1 MLSKINQI
9 LVLLFTI
16 IFSSF
21 TFSQT
26 TCNDTSWN
34 KGVDF
39 NGDNQ
44 HLKQVSQNTG
54 VNAIRMVGQ
63 SQTVALGT
71 NANLGYTT
79 DVGAGRPW
87 ATTIMFKTDRN
98 GSNQHIWN
106 SGEGA
111 GSTDDNI
118 YLRLDANGWVYFGW
132 GRGSSNNEC
141 RFLGIPSSATGRWF
155 GVYIAHNGGR
165 FNSSNAT
172 AANLADAFDIR
183 VMTDSNGDNF
193 TTLGANQS
201 TSSNWI
207 STGNRMDRSVTGDFT
222 IGGRGSNRSFH
233 GQVASMVV
241 TTLKLNDPMPNDAEI
256 KAMITDPMGWLND
269 YKIGNIYGHYNSGGN
284 LTNFQ
289 LNTLDAAYATQVWLM
304 GDGTSDSYSNGI
316 RNQVHPTEQNY
327 GKLQLNNNMQNS
339 IQSVNISGFSEAAC
353 RATSAVFGTETT
365 STLNLESFTAPS
377 GGADGYAIYIND
389 SNSFTAPSN
398 GDEPTADLSWN
409 DSGQQPV
416 YFGTSAS
423 PDITVTDLDP
433 GTTYYF
439 QVYAYNDS
447 SGTETYETTGL
458 NASDDTT
465 ADTSPPSVPTVGPA
479 SATTVTGTAEAGSTV
494 TVTDSDGD
502 VIGTATADSDGNYS
516 VTLSSA
522 QSNGSTLSV
531 TATDASGNESEA
543 TTTRVVIGITYEGP
557 SSNQTG
563 TSITD
568 NGKYGWISIDETLSA
583 GQRFVMDNA
592 FFTDFFDEMPNAYEI
607 RIGLKGDN
615 WDNGDQSTKT
625 NSAITGE
632 VFKGD
637 LQLRISGSTQSKT
650 FQLFKPGTNYNTM
663 LVNTPA
669 SQDTT
674 CAFIEI
680 TSDGNNIRMG
690 FGKNGYQSVSQGDES
705 TVVYSDWSAYKAETG
720 DQGFGISSLDVVF
733 LVTDIFNFNEDFDGA
748 NVDWTGLTEVSSD
761 PTDGLAPIAP
771 AVSTAS
777 GSTVIGTAEF
787 GSTVTVTDSNG
798 DVIGT
803 ATADSDGNY
812 SVTLSP
818 AQSDGSTL
826 TVTATDA
833 SGNESEETTTYIP
846 ISGFT
851 HIAASASMAG
861 TDVLDDG
868 SAVSIDDTLSD
879 GQRIVFSADWIKTNV
894 WDNIPSEN
902 VSGSG
907 DAIYIGILKTGHNLN
922 SISDDDFAFAY
933 KFWNDSGTSDF
944 KVVTTVKNGGAAIN
958 STAVQGTWNRD
969 VVFFHDYSV
978 TGHFHGLYNAAAGT
992 GATIA
997 VPTVYSHYST
1007 QPTSEDVTIVIA
1019 STGPQ
1024 ASISTTGISEVDA
1037 SAPDAPIVSTA
1048 SADTVTG
1055 TAEAGSTVTVSD
1067 SDGDVIGTATAD
1079 SSGNY
1084 SVTLSPAQSDGS
1096 TLTVTATD
1104 ATGNESG
1111 ETTTTVDASAPD
1123 APIVSTASADTV
1135 TGTAEAGS
1143 TVTVTDSDGDVI
1155 GTATTDSSGNY
1166 SVTLSPAQ
1174 SDGSTLTVTAT
1185 DATGNE
1191 SGETTTTV
1199 DASAPDAPIVSTASA
1214 DTVTGTAEAASTVTV
1229 TDSNGDVI
1237 GTATAD
1243 SSGNYS
1249 VTLSSE
1255 QSNGSTLA
1263 VTATDATGNES
1274 GETTTTVDASAPD
1287 APIVSTASAD
1297 TVTGTAEAGSTVTV
1311 TDSNGDVI
1319 GTATADSSGN
1329 YSVTLS
1335 PAQSDGSTLTVTAT
1349 DASGNESGET
1359 TTTVDASAPDA
1370 PIVSTASADTVTGTA
1385 EAASTVTVTDSN
1397 GDVIG
1402 TATADSS
1409 GNYSVTLSPEQSNG
1423 STLAVTATD
1432 ASGNESDQ
1440 TTTTIVL
1447 GITLVGPSDNQT
1459 GTNLFDAGDHGWATL
1474 DESLSAGE
1482 RLTLT
1487 NAFLSSLVD
1496 AMPDNSY
1503 IIIGLKSST
1512 WSSTI
1517 TDDDILD
1524 NNYNGFKGKA
1534 YLKIDK
1540 YDSSNSGIVRMS
1552 LGANGTNSSFV
1563 DVGSGGAINS
1573 GYNAFIEISADGNN
1587 IRLGQGLLTANG
1599 GDDPVTT
1606 PYCDWSDISST
1617 NKAQTGDQDFG
1628 ITSLD
1633 VLIGGG
1639 GNSSDSIKTH
1649 GGMNT
1654 APVEWIIMSQVGVP
1668 STPCSA
1674 PTSQATSA
1682 VFGSETSTSLNLE
1695 SFTAPAGGA
1704 VGYAIYI
1711 NDSNSFT
1718 APLNGVEPTE
1728 DLSWNGSGQQPVYFG
1743 TSASPNITVTD
1754 LDPGTTYYFQVY
1766 AYNNSSGTEIYE
1778 TTGLN
1783 ASDDTAAQVVPGIT
1797 LEGPNANQS
1806 GTNLSDVDD
1815 WGWASLN
1822 DPLGAG
1828 ERVVFNN
1835 DFMLDIFSSMPDNYV
1850 VRIGLKDDSW
1860 DNSEGNGRDGFLGGT
1875 FLLIKRESVDYG
1887 SISLWANGLPS
1898 FTSVTLSSII
1908 SDTDKFSA
1916 FIELDALG
1924 DKINIGLNS
1933 TDFSDE
1939 LNVYSTAYCNWAED
1953 AKATTNNSVGYNIS
1967 TVDIMIRGAATV
1979 DNLAGFDTADVDW
1992 LEITQVAVPSPAP
2005 TAQATSAV
2013 FGTET
2018 STSLN
2023 LSSFTAPAG
2032 GADGY
2037 VIYVNDTNSF
2047 TAPTDGDEPTADLSW
2062 NGSGQQPVYFGTSV
2076 SPNITVTDLN
2086 PGTTYYYKVY
2096 AYKNCL
2102 ESETYEAIG
2111 LNATDT
2117 TAIGVLT
2124 ITGITGDNK
2133 VYDGTT
2139 AATATGTATLVGV
2152 ASGDDVFLG
2161 GSPVFTFA
2169 SANVGTGITINTT
2182 GLTISG
2188 TDSGNYSLSQPT
2200 LSGDITRRSITL
2212 TASNQE
2218 KNYGDVHDLGDT
2230 AFTTLDL
2237 DGDAIL
2243 PNGEVVTNVT
2253 VNSATGVDSSTTSDV
2268 ATYAD
2273 EIEISGPVA
2282 GIDGTGDGFL
2292 ESNYDITYVA
2302 GDLTVNRRAA
2312 QIIPSAQEKDYG
2324 DVHDLGDT
2332 AFTVVDRDGGAL
2344 PNGETVDTVT
2354 LVSEN
2359 GIDASTDANAV
2370 LYADNISV
2378 TPTSTNDPTITGS
2391 ANFNQENYTF
2401 SYDTGDLTVN
2411 RRAAQIIPSVQ
2422 EKDYGDVHDLG
2433 DTAFTV
2439 VDRDGGALPNGE
2451 TVNTVTLV
2459 SENGIDASTDANVGT
2474 YADNISVTPTSTGDS
2489 TITGSGNFNQDNY
2502 TFSYDTGD
2510 LTINLA
2516 NLTITGITGDN
2527 KVYDGTT
2534 DATASGTPVLS
2545 GVVSDDDVVL
2555 GGTPVFTFASAELG
2569 TDIQITTTGF
2579 IITGADSGNYTL
2591 IQPTFSGDITAK
2603 ELTITGITGGNKVY
2617 DDTTAAIASG
2627 TATLLGVEAGD
2638 DVILRGSPV
2647 FTFASANVGTGITIN
2662 TSGYTISGTDSGNY
2676 TLTQPTLSG
2685 DITAKELTITGITG
2699 DNKVYDDTTAASTSG
2714 TATLVGI
2721 EAGDD
2726 VFLGGSPVFTFASA
2740 NVGTGITITT
2750 TGYTISGTDSGNYTL
2765 TQPTLSG
2772 DITAAPLTVTASD
2785 QTKVYGA
2792 TDPTL
2797 TYSITGFQGTDTE
2810 ADLDTGVS
2818 ISRAAGEDVGTYTI
2832 TPSAAADSNYTV
2844 SFVTAD
2850 FTITA
2855 ADLTVTAS
2863 DQTKVYGATDPT
2875 LTYSITG
2882 FQGTDTE
2889 ADLDTAVSISR
2900 AVGEDVG
2907 TYTITPSAA
2916 ADSNY
2921 TVSFVTADFTITA
2934 ADLTVTASDQTKV
2947 YGATDPTL
2955 TYSITGFQGTDTEA
2969 DLDTAVSISRAVGE
2983 AVGTYTITPSAA
2995 ADSNYTVSFVTADF
3009 TITAA
3014 DLTVTAS
3021 DQTKVYGATDPTL
3034 TYSITGFQGTDTEA
3048 DLDTEVSISRAV
3060 GEDVGTY
3067 TITPSAA
3074 ADSNYTVSFVTAD
3087 FTITAADLTV
3097 TASDQTKVYGATDPT
3112 LTYSIT
3118 GFQGTDTEADLDTAV
3133 SISRA
3138 VGEDVGTYTITP
3150 SAAAD
3155 SNYTVSF
3162 VTADF
3167 AITVAD
3173 LTVTAIDQTKVYGAT
3188 DPSLSY
3194 TITGFVNGEDESDL
3208 DTAVSISRAVGE
3220 DVGTYTITPSAA
3232 DSNYT
3237 ISFVTAD
3244 FTITQTTLTITGLV
3258 GKNKVYDETTVATSI
3273 GVAALAGVV
3282 SNDDVSLGGSP
3293 VFTFEVPD
3301 PGIFIMITTT
3311 GYTITGSDSGNYIL
3325 IQPTLYA
3332 DITDP
3337 DEDCD
3342 GDGIIDTEDTDFSSC
3357 ALAIRNTTRYGFSP
3371 NEDGINDVWF
3381 IENIF
3386 AYPNN
3391 TVKVFNRSG
3400 KLVFKQRGYQ
3410 NDWNGESNQVS
3421 SGRSGNKLPTGPY
3434 IFMLDL
3440 GEGNELIK
3448 GWLYINY

>member
-1 MLSKINQI
+1 M
-9 LVLLFTI
+9 
-16 IFSSF
+16 
-21 TFSQT
+21 
-26 TCNDTSWN
+26 
-34 KGVDF
+34 
-39 NGDNQ
+39 
-44 HLKQVSQNTG
+44 
-54 VNAIRMVGQ
+54 
-63 SQTVALGT
+63 ALIC
-71 NANLGYTT
+71 
-79 DVGAGRPW
+79 DW
-87 ATTIMFKTDRN
+87 A
-98 GSNQHIWN
+98 
-106 SGEGA
+106 
-111 GSTDDNI
+111 
-118 YLRLDANGWVYFGW
+118 
-132 GRGSSNNEC
+132 
-141 RFLGIPSSATGRWF
+141 
-155 GVYIAHNGGR
+155 
-165 FNSSNAT
+165 
-172 AANLADAFDIR
+172 
-183 VMTDSNGDNF
+183 
-193 TTLGANQS
+193 
-201 TSSNWI
+201 
-207 STGNRMDRSVTGDFT
+207 
-222 IGGRGSNRSFH
+222 
-233 GQVASMVV
+233 
-241 TTLKLNDPMPNDAEI
+241 
-256 KAMITDPMGWLND
+256 
-269 YKIGNIYGHYNSGGN
+269 
-284 LTNFQ
+284 
-289 LNTLDAAYATQVWLM
+289 
-304 GDGTSDSYSNGI
+304 
-316 RNQVHPTEQNY
+316 
-327 GKLQLNNNMQNS
+327 
-339 IQSVNISGFSEAAC
+339 
-353 RATSAVFGTETT
+353 
-365 STLNLESFTAPS
+365 
-377 GGADGYAIYIND
+377 
-389 SNSFTAPSN
+389 
-398 GDEPTADLSWN
+398 
-409 DSGQQPV
+409 
-416 YFGTSAS
+416 
-423 PDITVTDLDP
+423 
-433 GTTYYF
+433 
-439 QVYAYNDS
+439 
-447 SGTETYETTGL
+447 
-458 NASDDTT
+458 
-465 ADTSPPSVPTVGPA
+465 
-479 SATTVTGTAEAGSTV
+479 
-494 TVTDSDGD
+494 
-502 VIGTATADSDGNYS
+502 
-516 VTLSSA
+516 
-522 QSNGSTLSV
+522 
-531 TATDASGNESEA
+531 
-543 TTTRVVIGITYEGP
+543 
-557 SSNQTG
+557 
-563 TSITD
+563 
-568 NGKYGWISIDETLSA
+568 
-583 GQRFVMDNA
+583 
-592 FFTDFFDEMPNAYEI
+592 
-607 RIGLKGDN
+607 
-615 WDNGDQSTKT
+615 
-625 NSAITGE
+625 
-632 VFKGD
+632 
-637 LQLRISGSTQSKT
+637 
-650 FQLFKPGTNYNTM
+650 
-663 LVNTPA
+663 
-669 SQDTT
+669 
-674 CAFIEI
+674 
-680 TSDGNNIRMG
+680 
-690 FGKNGYQSVSQGDES
+690 
-705 TVVYSDWSAYKAETG
+705 
-720 DQGFGISSLDVVF
+720 
-733 LVTDIFNFNEDFDGA
+733 
-748 NVDWTGLTEVSSD
+748 GLTEVSSD

-944 KVVTTVKNGGAAIN
+944 KVVTGGGN
-958 STAVQGTWNRD
+958 STEVQGTWNRD

-978 TGHFHGLYNAAAGT
+978 TGHFHGLSNAAAGT

-997 VPTVYSHYST
+997 VPTVYSYYST

-1024 ASISTTGISEVDA
+1024 ASISTTGISEVNA

-1055 TAEAGSTVTVSD
+1055 TAEAGSTVTVS
-1067 SDGDVIGTATAD
+1067 
-1079 SSGNY
+1079 
-1084 SVTLSPAQSDGS
+1084 
-1096 TLTVTATD
+1096 
-1104 ATGNESG
+1104 
-1111 ETTTTVDASAPD
+1111 
-1123 APIVSTASADTV
+1123 
-1135 TGTAEAGS
+1135 
-1143 TVTVTDSDGDVI
+1143 DSDGDVI

-1191 SGETTTTV
+1191 SE
-1199 DASAPDAPIVSTASA
+1199 
-1214 DTVTGTAEAASTVTV
+1214 
-1229 TDSNGDVI
+1229 
-1237 GTATAD
+1237 
-1243 SSGNYS
+1243 
-1249 VTLSSE
+1249 
-1255 QSNGSTLA
+1255 
-1263 VTATDATGNES
+1263 
-1274 GETTTTVDASAPD
+1274 ETTTTVDASAPD

-1335 PAQSDGSTLTVTAT
+1335 P
-1349 DASGNESGET
+1349 
-1359 TTTVDASAPDA
+1359 
-1370 PIVSTASADTVTGTA
+1370 
-1385 EAASTVTVTDSN
+1385 
-1397 GDVIG
+1397 
-1402 TATADSS
+1402 
-1409 GNYSVTLSPEQSNG
+1409 EQSNG
-1423 STLAVTATD
+1423 STLAVSATD

-1599 GDDPVTT
+1599 GDDPDTT

-1633 VLIGGG
+1633 VVIGGG
-1639 GNSSDSIKTH
+1639 GNSSGSIKPH

-1654 APVEWIIMSQVGVP
+1654 VPVEWIIMSQVGVP

-1682 VFGSETSTSLNLE
+1682 VFGTETSTSLNLE

-1783 ASDDTAAQVVPGIT
+1783 ASDVTAAQVVPGIT

-1822 DPLGAG
+1822 NPLGAG

-1835 DFMLDIFSSMPDNYV
+1835 DFMLDIFSSMPDNYDL
-1850 VRIGLKDDSW
+1850 RIGLKDDSW

-1992 LEITQVAVPSPAP
+1992 SGITQVAVPSPAP

-2018 STSLN
+2018 STSLK
-2023 LSSFTAPAG
+2023 LESFTAPAG

-2124 ITGITGDNK
+2124 ITGITGNNK
-2133 VYDGTT
+2133 VYDDTT
-2139 AATATGTATLVGV
+2139 AATASGTATLVGV
-2152 ASGDDVFLG
+2152 ASGDDISLG
-2161 GSPVFTFA
+2161 GSPVFTFS

-2182 GLTISG
+2182 GYTLSG
-2188 TDSGNYSLSQPT
+2188 TD
-2200 LSGDITRRSITL
+2200 
-2212 TASNQE
+2212 
-2218 KNYGDVHDLGDT
+2218 
-2230 AFTTLDL
+2230 
-2237 DGDAIL
+2237 
-2243 PNGEVVTNVT
+2243 
-2253 VNSATGVDSSTTSDV
+2253 
-2268 ATYAD
+2268 
-2273 EIEISGPVA
+2273 
-2282 GIDGTGDGFL
+2282 
-2292 ESNYDITYVA
+2292 
-2302 GDLTVNRRAA
+2302 AA
-2312 QIIPSAQEKDYG
+2312 K
-2324 DVHDLGDT
+2324 
-2332 AFTVVDRDGGAL
+2332 
-2344 PNGETVDTVT
+2344 
-2354 LVSEN
+2354 
-2359 GIDASTDANAV
+2359 
-2370 LYADNISV
+2370 
-2378 TPTSTNDPTITGS
+2378 
-2391 ANFNQENYTF
+2391 
-2401 SYDTGDLTVN
+2401 
-2411 RRAAQIIPSVQ
+2411 
-2422 EKDYGDVHDLG
+2422 
-2433 DTAFTV
+2433 
-2439 VDRDGGALPNGE
+2439 
-2451 TVNTVTLV
+2451 
-2459 SENGIDASTDANVGT
+2459 
-2474 YADNISVTPTSTGDS
+2474 
-2489 TITGSGNFNQDNY
+2489 
-2502 TFSYDTGD
+2502 
-2510 LTINLA
+2510 
-2516 NLTITGITGDN
+2516 
-2527 KVYDGTT
+2527 
-2534 DATASGTPVLS
+2534 
-2545 GVVSDDDVVL
+2545 
-2555 GGTPVFTFASAELG
+2555 
-2569 TDIQITTTGF
+2569 
-2579 IITGADSGNYTL
+2579 
-2591 IQPTFSGDITAK
+2591 
-2603 ELTITGITGGNKVY
+2603 
-2617 DDTTAAIASG
+2617 
-2627 TATLLGVEAGD
+2627 
-2638 DVILRGSPV
+2638 
-2647 FTFASANVGTGITIN
+2647 
-2662 TSGYTISGTDSGNY
+2662 
-2676 TLTQPTLSG
+2676 
-2685 DITAKELTITGITG
+2685 
-2699 DNKVYDDTTAASTSG
+2699 
-2714 TATLVGI
+2714 
-2721 EAGDD
+2721 
-2726 VFLGGSPVFTFASA
+2726 
-2740 NVGTGITITT
+2740 
-2750 TGYTISGTDSGNYTL
+2750 YTL

-2772 DITAAPLTVTASD
+2772 DITAADLTVTASD

-2810 ADLDTGVS
+2810 ADLDTAVS
-2818 ISRAAGEDVGTYTI
+2818 ISRAVGEDVGTYTI

-2983 AVGTYTITPSAA
+2983 DVGTYTITPSAA

-3048 DLDTEVSISRAV
+3048 DLDTAVSISRAVGEDVGTYTITPSAAADSNYTVSFVTADFTITAADLTVTAIDQTKVYGATDPTLTYSITGFQGTDTEADLDTAVSISRAV

-3167 AITVAD
+3167 TITAAD

-3188 DPSLSY
+3188 DPTLTYSITGFQGTDTEADLDTAVSISRAVGEDVGTY
-3194 TITGFVNGEDESDL
+3194 TITPSAAADSNYTVSFVTADFTITAAALTVTASDQTKVYGATDPTLTYSITGFQGTDTEADLDTAVSISRAVGEDVGTYTITPSAAADSNYTVSFVTADFTITAADLTVTAIDQTKVYGATDPTLTYSITGFQGTDTEADLDTAVSISRAVGEDVGTYTITPSAAADSNYTVSFVTADFTITAADLTVTASDQTKVYGATDPTLTYSITGFQGTDTEADLDTAVSISRAVGEDVGTYTITPSAAADSNYTVSFVTADFTITAADLTVTASDQTKVYGATDPTLTYSITGFQGTDTEADL

-3244 FTITQTTLTITGLV
+3244 FTITQATLTITGLV

-3273 GVAALAGVV
+3273 GIAALAGVV

>member
-34 KGVDF
+34 EGVDF
-39 NGDNQ
+39 NGANQ

-54 VNAIRMVGQ
+54 VNAIRMAGQ
-63 SQTVALGT
+63 SQTVALGS
-71 NANLGYTT
+71 NGDIGYTT

-87 ATTIMFKTDRN
+87 ATTIMFRTDRN

-141 RFLGIPSSATGRWF
+141 RFLPIAHSVTGRWF

-183 VMTDSNGDNF
+183 VITDSNGDNF

-269 YKIGNIYGHYNSGGN
+269 YKIGNIYGDYSSGSN

-304 GDGTSDSYSNGI
+304 GDGTNDSYSNGI

-365 STLNLESFTAPS
+365 LTLNLESFTAPS

-458 NASDDTT
+458 NASDATT
-465 ADTSPPSVPTVGPA
+465 ADTSPPSAPTVGPA

-563 TSITD
+563 TNITD
-568 NGKYGWISIDETLSA
+568 NGKYGWISIDETLEA

-592 FFTDFFDEMPNAYEI
+592 FFEDLLGEMPSAYEI

-625 NSAITGE
+625 NSVVSGE

-637 LQLRISGSTQSKT
+637 FQLRISGSPQSKT
-650 FQLFKPGTNYNTM
+650 LQLFRTGTSYNTM
-663 LVNTPA
+663 LNNTPA
-669 SQDTT
+669 LQNIT
-674 CAFIEI
+674 CGFIEV
-680 TSDGNNIRMG
+680 TPDGNNIRFG
-690 FGKNGYQSVSQGDES
+690 FGRNGSYSISQGDES
-705 TVVYSDWSAYKAETG
+705 TKTYADWNGYKGETG

-733 LVTDIFNFNEDFDGA
+733 LVTDVFNEQSADYDGA
-748 NVDWTGLTEVSSD
+748 NIDWTELTEVSSD

-944 KVVTTVKNGGAAIN
+944 KVVTGGGN
-958 STAVQGTWNRD
+958 STEVQGTWNRD

-978 TGHFHGLYNAAAGT
+978 TGHFHGLSNAAAGT

-997 VPTVYSHYST
+997 VPTVYSYYST

-1024 ASISTTGISEVDA
+1024 ASISTTGISEVNA

-1055 TAEAGSTVTVSD
+1055 TAEAGSTVTVS
-1067 SDGDVIGTATAD
+1067 
-1079 SSGNY
+1079 
-1084 SVTLSPAQSDGS
+1084 
-1096 TLTVTATD
+1096 
-1104 ATGNESG
+1104 
-1111 ETTTTVDASAPD
+1111 
-1123 APIVSTASADTV
+1123 
-1135 TGTAEAGS
+1135 
-1143 TVTVTDSDGDVI
+1143 DSDGDVI

-1214 DTVTGTAEAASTVTV
+1214 DTVTGTAEVAS
-1229 TDSNGDVI
+1229 I
-1237 GTATAD
+1237 
-1243 SSGNYS
+1243 
-1249 VTLSSE
+1249 
-1255 QSNGSTLA
+1255 
-1263 VTATDATGNES
+1263 
-1274 GETTTTVDASAPD
+1274 
-1287 APIVSTASAD
+1287 
-1297 TVTGTAEAGSTVTV
+1297 
-1311 TDSNGDVI
+1311 
-1319 GTATADSSGN
+1319 
-1329 YSVTLS
+1329 
-1335 PAQSDGSTLTVTAT
+1335 
-1349 DASGNESGET
+1349 
-1359 TTTVDASAPDA
+1359 
-1370 PIVSTASADTVTGTA
+1370 
-1385 EAASTVTVTDSN
+1385 VTVTDSN

-1423 STLAVTATD
+1423 STLAVSATD

-1599 GDDPVTT
+1599 GDDPDTT

-1633 VLIGGG
+1633 VVIGGG
-1639 GNSSDSIKTH
+1639 GNSSGSIKPH

-1654 APVEWIIMSQVGVP
+1654 VPVEWIIMSQVGVP

-1682 VFGSETSTSLNLE
+1682 VFGTETSTSLNLE

-1783 ASDDTAAQVVPGIT
+1783 ASDVTAAQVVPGIT

-1822 DPLGAG
+1822 NPLGAG

-1835 DFMLDIFSSMPDNYV
+1835 DFMLDIFSSMPDNYDL
-1850 VRIGLKDDSW
+1850 RIGLKDDSW

-1992 LEITQVAVPSPAP
+1992 SGITQVAVPSPAP

-2018 STSLN
+2018 STSLK
-2023 LSSFTAPAG
+2023 LESFTAPAG

-2124 ITGITGDNK
+2124 ITGITGNNK
-2133 VYDGTT
+2133 VYDDTT
-2139 AATATGTATLVGV
+2139 AATASGTATLVGV
-2152 ASGDDVFLG
+2152 ASGDDISLG
-2161 GSPVFTFA
+2161 GSPVFTFS

-2182 GLTISG
+2182 GYTLSG
-2188 TDSGNYSLSQPT
+2188 TD
-2200 LSGDITRRSITL
+2200 
-2212 TASNQE
+2212 
-2218 KNYGDVHDLGDT
+2218 
-2230 AFTTLDL
+2230 
-2237 DGDAIL
+2237 
-2243 PNGEVVTNVT
+2243 
-2253 VNSATGVDSSTTSDV
+2253 
-2268 ATYAD
+2268 
-2273 EIEISGPVA
+2273 
-2282 GIDGTGDGFL
+2282 
-2292 ESNYDITYVA
+2292 
-2302 GDLTVNRRAA
+2302 AA
-2312 QIIPSAQEKDYG
+2312 K
-2324 DVHDLGDT
+2324 
-2332 AFTVVDRDGGAL
+2332 
-2344 PNGETVDTVT
+2344 
-2354 LVSEN
+2354 
-2359 GIDASTDANAV
+2359 
-2370 LYADNISV
+2370 
-2378 TPTSTNDPTITGS
+2378 
-2391 ANFNQENYTF
+2391 
-2401 SYDTGDLTVN
+2401 
-2411 RRAAQIIPSVQ
+2411 
-2422 EKDYGDVHDLG
+2422 
-2433 DTAFTV
+2433 
-2439 VDRDGGALPNGE
+2439 
-2451 TVNTVTLV
+2451 
-2459 SENGIDASTDANVGT
+2459 
-2474 YADNISVTPTSTGDS
+2474 
-2489 TITGSGNFNQDNY
+2489 
-2502 TFSYDTGD
+2502 
-2510 LTINLA
+2510 
-2516 NLTITGITGDN
+2516 
-2527 KVYDGTT
+2527 
-2534 DATASGTPVLS
+2534 
-2545 GVVSDDDVVL
+2545 
-2555 GGTPVFTFASAELG
+2555 
-2569 TDIQITTTGF
+2569 
-2579 IITGADSGNYTL
+2579 
-2591 IQPTFSGDITAK
+2591 
-2603 ELTITGITGGNKVY
+2603 
-2617 DDTTAAIASG
+2617 
-2627 TATLLGVEAGD
+2627 
-2638 DVILRGSPV
+2638 
-2647 FTFASANVGTGITIN
+2647 
-2662 TSGYTISGTDSGNY
+2662 Y

-2685 DITAKELTITGITG
+2685 D
-2699 DNKVYDDTTAASTSG
+2699 
-2714 TATLVGI
+2714 
-2721 EAGDD
+2721 
-2726 VFLGGSPVFTFASA
+2726 
-2740 NVGTGITITT
+2740 
-2750 TGYTISGTDSGNYTL
+2750 
-2765 TQPTLSG
+2765 
-2772 DITAAPLTVTASD
+2772 
-2785 QTKVYGA
+2785 
-2792 TDPTL
+2792 
-2797 TYSITGFQGTDTE
+2797 
-2810 ADLDTGVS
+2810 
-2818 ISRAAGEDVGTYTI
+2818 
-2832 TPSAAADSNYTV
+2832 
-2844 SFVTAD
+2844 
-2850 FTITA
+2850 ITA

-2934 ADLTVTASDQTKV
+2934 AD
-2947 YGATDPTL
+2947 
-2955 TYSITGFQGTDTEA
+2955 
-2969 DLDTAVSISRAVGE
+2969 
-2983 AVGTYTITPSAA
+2983 
-2995 ADSNYTVSFVTADF
+2995 
-3009 TITAA
+3009 
-3014 DLTVTAS
+3014 
-3021 DQTKVYGATDPTL
+3021 
-3034 TYSITGFQGTDTEA
+3034 
-3048 DLDTEVSISRAV
+3048 
-3060 GEDVGTY
+3060 
-3067 TITPSAA
+3067 
-3074 ADSNYTVSFVTAD
+3074 
-3087 FTITAADLTV
+3087 
-3097 TASDQTKVYGATDPT
+3097 
-3112 LTYSIT
+3112 
-3118 GFQGTDTEADLDTAV
+3118 
-3133 SISRA
+3133 
-3138 VGEDVGTYTITP
+3138 
-3150 SAAAD
+3150 
-3155 SNYTVSF
+3155 
-3162 VTADF
+3162 
-3167 AITVAD
+3167 
-3173 LTVTAIDQTKVYGAT
+3173 
-3188 DPSLSY
+3188 
-3194 TITGFVNGEDESDL
+3194 VN
-3208 DTAVSISRAVGE
+3208 
-3220 DVGTYTITPSAA
+3220 
-3232 DSNYT
+3232 
-3237 ISFVTAD
+3237 
-3244 FTITQTTLTITGLV
+3244 
-3258 GKNKVYDETTVATSI
+3258 
-3273 GVAALAGVV
+3273 
-3282 SNDDVSLGGSP
+3282 
-3293 VFTFEVPD
+3293 
-3301 PGIFIMITTT
+3301 
-3311 GYTITGSDSGNYIL
+3311 
-3325 IQPTLYA
+3325 
-3332 DITDP
+3332 
-3337 DEDCD
+3337 
-3342 GDGIIDTEDTDFSSC
+3342 
-3357 ALAIRNTTRYGFSP
+3357 RNS
-3371 NEDGINDVWF
+3371 
-3381 IENIF
+3381 
-3386 AYPNN
+3386 
-3391 TVKVFNRSG
+3391 K
-3400 KLVFKQRGYQ
+3400 
-3410 NDWNGESNQVS
+3410 
-3421 SGRSGNKLPTGPY
+3421 
-3434 IFMLDL
+3434 
-3440 GEGNELIK
+3440 
-3448 GWLYINY
+3448 

>member
-1055 TAEAGSTVTVSD
+1055 TAEAGSTVTVTD

-1104 ATGNESG
+1104 AT
-1111 ETTTTVDASAPD
+1111 
-1123 APIVSTASADTV
+1123 
-1135 TGTAEAGS
+1135 
-1143 TVTVTDSDGDVI
+1143 
-1155 GTATTDSSGNY
+1155 
-1166 SVTLSPAQ
+1166 
-1174 SDGSTLTVTAT
+1174 
-1185 DATGNE
+1185 
-1191 SGETTTTV
+1191 
-1199 DASAPDAPIVSTASA
+1199 
-1214 DTVTGTAEAASTVTV
+1214 
-1229 TDSNGDVI
+1229 
-1237 GTATAD
+1237 
-1243 SSGNYS
+1243 
-1249 VTLSSE
+1249 
-1255 QSNGSTLA
+1255 
-1263 VTATDATGNES
+1263 
-1274 GETTTTVDASAPD
+1274 
-1287 APIVSTASAD
+1287 
-1297 TVTGTAEAGSTVTV
+1297 
-1311 TDSNGDVI
+1311 
-1319 GTATADSSGN
+1319 
-1329 YSVTLS
+1329 
-1335 PAQSDGSTLTVTAT
+1335 
-1349 DASGNESGET
+1349 
-1359 TTTVDASAPDA
+1359 
-1370 PIVSTASADTVTGTA
+1370 
-1385 EAASTVTVTDSN
+1385 
-1397 GDVIG
+1397 
-1402 TATADSS
+1402 
-1409 GNYSVTLSPEQSNG
+1409 
-1423 STLAVTATD
+1423 
-1432 ASGNESDQ
+1432 GNESDQ

-1563 DVGSGGAINS
+1563 DVGSGGSINS

-1718 APLNGVEPTE
+1718 APLNGVEPTA

-1979 DNLAGFDTADVDW
+1979 DNLAGFDTADIDW

-2139 AATATGTATLVGV
+2139 ATTATGTATLVGV

-2312 QIIPSAQEKDYG
+2312 QIIASAQEKDYG

-2638 DVILRGSPV
+2638 DVIL
-2647 FTFASANVGTGITIN
+2647 
-2662 TSGYTISGTDSGNY
+2662 
-2676 TLTQPTLSG
+2676 
-2685 DITAKELTITGITG
+2685 
-2699 DNKVYDDTTAASTSG
+2699 
-2714 TATLVGI
+2714 
-2721 EAGDD
+2721 
-2726 VFLGGSPVFTFASA
+2726 GGSPVFTFA
-2740 NVGTGITITT
+2740 
-2750 TGYTISGTDSGNYTL
+2750 
-2765 TQPTLSG
+2765 
-2772 DITAAPLTVTASD
+2772 
-2785 QTKVYGA
+2785 
-2792 TDPTL
+2792 
-2797 TYSITGFQGTDTE
+2797 
-2810 ADLDTGVS
+2810 
-2818 ISRAAGEDVGTYTI
+2818 
-2832 TPSAAADSNYTV
+2832 
-2844 SFVTAD
+2844 
-2850 FTITA
+2850 
-2855 ADLTVTAS
+2855 
-2863 DQTKVYGATDPT
+2863 
-2875 LTYSITG
+2875 
-2882 FQGTDTE
+2882 
-2889 ADLDTAVSISR
+2889 
-2900 AVGEDVG
+2900 
-2907 TYTITPSAA
+2907 
-2916 ADSNY
+2916 
-2921 TVSFVTADFTITA
+2921 
-2934 ADLTVTASDQTKV
+2934 
-2947 YGATDPTL
+2947 
-2955 TYSITGFQGTDTEA
+2955 
-2969 DLDTAVSISRAVGE
+2969 
-2983 AVGTYTITPSAA
+2983 
-2995 ADSNYTVSFVTADF
+2995 
-3009 TITAA
+3009 
-3014 DLTVTAS
+3014 
-3021 DQTKVYGATDPTL
+3021 
-3034 TYSITGFQGTDTEA
+3034 
-3048 DLDTEVSISRAV
+3048 
-3060 GEDVGTY
+3060 
-3067 TITPSAA
+3067 
-3074 ADSNYTVSFVTAD
+3074 
-3087 FTITAADLTV
+3087 
-3097 TASDQTKVYGATDPT
+3097 
-3112 LTYSIT
+3112 
-3118 GFQGTDTEADLDTAV
+3118 
-3133 SISRA
+3133 
-3138 VGEDVGTYTITP
+3138 
-3150 SAAAD
+3150 
-3155 SNYTVSF
+3155 
-3162 VTADF
+3162 
-3167 AITVAD
+3167 
-3173 LTVTAIDQTKVYGAT
+3173 
-3188 DPSLSY
+3188 
-3194 TITGFVNGEDESDL
+3194 
-3208 DTAVSISRAVGE
+3208 
-3220 DVGTYTITPSAA
+3220 
-3232 DSNYT
+3232 
-3237 ISFVTAD
+3237 
-3244 FTITQTTLTITGLV
+3244 
-3258 GKNKVYDETTVATSI
+3258 
-3273 GVAALAGVV
+3273 
-3282 SNDDVSLGGSP
+3282 
-3293 VFTFEVPD
+3293 
-3301 PGIFIMITTT
+3301 
-3311 GYTITGSDSGNYIL
+3311 
-3325 IQPTLYA
+3325 
-3332 DITDP
+3332 
-3337 DEDCD
+3337 
-3342 GDGIIDTEDTDFSSC
+3342 
-3357 ALAIRNTTRYGFSP
+3357 
-3371 NEDGINDVWF
+3371 
-3381 IENIF
+3381 
-3386 AYPNN
+3386 
-3391 TVKVFNRSG
+3391 
-3400 KLVFKQRGYQ
+3400 
-3410 NDWNGESNQVS
+3410 
-3421 SGRSGNKLPTGPY
+3421 
-3434 IFMLDL
+3434 
-3440 GEGNELIK
+3440 
-3448 GWLYINY
+3448 

>member
-1 MLSKINQI
+1 M
-9 LVLLFTI
+9 VLI
-16 IFSSF
+16 
-21 TFSQT
+21 
-26 TCNDTSWN
+26 
-34 KGVDF
+34 V
-39 NGDNQ
+39 
-44 HLKQVSQNTG
+44 
-54 VNAIRMVGQ
+54 
-63 SQTVALGT
+63 
-71 NANLGYTT
+71 
-79 DVGAGRPW
+79 
-87 ATTIMFKTDRN
+87 
-98 GSNQHIWN
+98 
-106 SGEGA
+106 
-111 GSTDDNI
+111 
-118 YLRLDANGWVYFGW
+118 
-132 GRGSSNNEC
+132 
-141 RFLGIPSSATGRWF
+141 FL
-155 GVYIAHNGGR
+155 
-165 FNSSNAT
+165 
-172 AANLADAFDIR
+172 
-183 VMTDSNGDNF
+183 
-193 TTLGANQS
+193 
-201 TSSNWI
+201 
-207 STGNRMDRSVTGDFT
+207 
-222 IGGRGSNRSFH
+222 
-233 GQVASMVV
+233 
-241 TTLKLNDPMPNDAEI
+241 
-256 KAMITDPMGWLND
+256 KAMSLPKLMHDWGG
-269 YKIGNIYGHYNSGGN
+269 YKG
-284 LTNFQ
+284 
-289 LNTLDAAYATQVWLM
+289 
-304 GDGTSDSYSNGI
+304 
-316 RNQVHPTEQNY
+316 
-327 GKLQLNNNMQNS
+327 
-339 IQSVNISGFSEAAC
+339 
-353 RATSAVFGTETT
+353 
-365 STLNLESFTAPS
+365 
-377 GGADGYAIYIND
+377 
-389 SNSFTAPSN
+389 
-398 GDEPTADLSWN
+398 
-409 DSGQQPV
+409 
-416 YFGTSAS
+416 
-423 PDITVTDLDP
+423 
-433 GTTYYF
+433 
-439 QVYAYNDS
+439 
-447 SGTETYETTGL
+447 
-458 NASDDTT
+458 
-465 ADTSPPSVPTVGPA
+465 
-479 SATTVTGTAEAGSTV
+479 
-494 TVTDSDGD
+494 
-502 VIGTATADSDGNYS
+502 
-516 VTLSSA
+516 
-522 QSNGSTLSV
+522 
-531 TATDASGNESEA
+531 
-543 TTTRVVIGITYEGP
+543 
-557 SSNQTG
+557 
-563 TSITD
+563 
-568 NGKYGWISIDETLSA
+568 
-583 GQRFVMDNA
+583 
-592 FFTDFFDEMPNAYEI
+592 
-607 RIGLKGDN
+607 
-615 WDNGDQSTKT
+615 
-625 NSAITGE
+625 
-632 VFKGD
+632 
-637 LQLRISGSTQSKT
+637 
-650 FQLFKPGTNYNTM
+650 
-663 LVNTPA
+663 
-669 SQDTT
+669 
-674 CAFIEI
+674 
-680 TSDGNNIRMG
+680 
-690 FGKNGYQSVSQGDES
+690 
-705 TVVYSDWSAYKAETG
+705 ETG

-733 LVTDIFNFNEDFDGA
+733 LVTDVFNEQSADYDGA
-748 NVDWTGLTEVSSD
+748 NIDWTELTEVSSD

-944 KVVTTVKNGGAAIN
+944 KVVTGGGN
-958 STAVQGTWNRD
+958 STEVQGTWNRD

-978 TGHFHGLYNAAAGT
+978 TGHFHGLSNAAAGT

-997 VPTVYSHYST
+997 VPTVYSYYST

-1024 ASISTTGISEVDA
+1024 ASISTTGISEVNASAPDAPIVSTASADTVTGTAEAGSTVTVSDSDGDVIGTATTDSSGNYSVTLSPAQSDGSTLTVTATDATGNESEETTTTVDA

-1055 TAEAGSTVTVSD
+1055 TAEAGSTVTVTD

-1104 ATGNESG
+1104 ATGNESE

-1143 TVTVTDSDGDVI
+1143 TVTVSDSDGDVI

-1214 DTVTGTAEAASTVTV
+1214 DTVTGTAEVAS
-1229 TDSNGDVI
+1229 I
-1237 GTATAD
+1237 
-1243 SSGNYS
+1243 
-1249 VTLSSE
+1249 
-1255 QSNGSTLA
+1255 
-1263 VTATDATGNES
+1263 
-1274 GETTTTVDASAPD
+1274 
-1287 APIVSTASAD
+1287 
-1297 TVTGTAEAGSTVTV
+1297 
-1311 TDSNGDVI
+1311 
-1319 GTATADSSGN
+1319 
-1329 YSVTLS
+1329 
-1335 PAQSDGSTLTVTAT
+1335 
-1349 DASGNESGET
+1349 
-1359 TTTVDASAPDA
+1359 
-1370 PIVSTASADTVTGTA
+1370 
-1385 EAASTVTVTDSN
+1385 VTVTDSN

-1423 STLAVTATD
+1423 STLAVSATD

-1599 GDDPVTT
+1599 GDDPDTT

-1633 VLIGGG
+1633 VVIGGG
-1639 GNSSDSIKTH
+1639 GNSSGSIKPH

-1654 APVEWIIMSQVGVP
+1654 VPVEWIIMSQVGVP

-1682 VFGSETSTSLNLE
+1682 VFGTETSTSLNLE

-1743 TSASPNITVTD
+1743 TSASPNIIVTD

-1783 ASDDTAAQVVPGIT
+1783 ASDVTAAQVVPGIT

-1822 DPLGAG
+1822 NPLGAG

-1835 DFMLDIFSSMPDNYV
+1835 DFMLDIFSSMPDNYDL
-1850 VRIGLKDDSW
+1850 RIGLKDDSW

-1992 LEITQVAVPSPAP
+1992 SGITQVAVPSPAP

-2018 STSLN
+2018 STSLK
-2023 LSSFTAPAG
+2023 LESFTAPAG

-2124 ITGITGDNK
+2124 ITGITGNNK
-2133 VYDGTT
+2133 VYDDTT
-2139 AATATGTATLVGV
+2139 SATASGTATLVGV
-2152 ASGDDVFLG
+2152 ASGDDISLG
-2161 GSPVFTFA
+2161 GSPVFTFS
-2169 SANVGTGITINTT
+2169 SANVDTGITINTT
-2182 GLTISG
+2182 GYTLSG
-2188 TDSGNYSLSQPT
+2188 TD
-2200 LSGDITRRSITL
+2200 
-2212 TASNQE
+2212 
-2218 KNYGDVHDLGDT
+2218 
-2230 AFTTLDL
+2230 
-2237 DGDAIL
+2237 
-2243 PNGEVVTNVT
+2243 
-2253 VNSATGVDSSTTSDV
+2253 
-2268 ATYAD
+2268 
-2273 EIEISGPVA
+2273 
-2282 GIDGTGDGFL
+2282 
-2292 ESNYDITYVA
+2292 
-2302 GDLTVNRRAA
+2302 AA
-2312 QIIPSAQEKDYG
+2312 K
-2324 DVHDLGDT
+2324 
-2332 AFTVVDRDGGAL
+2332 
-2344 PNGETVDTVT
+2344 
-2354 LVSEN
+2354 
-2359 GIDASTDANAV
+2359 
-2370 LYADNISV
+2370 
-2378 TPTSTNDPTITGS
+2378 
-2391 ANFNQENYTF
+2391 
-2401 SYDTGDLTVN
+2401 
-2411 RRAAQIIPSVQ
+2411 
-2422 EKDYGDVHDLG
+2422 
-2433 DTAFTV
+2433 
-2439 VDRDGGALPNGE
+2439 
-2451 TVNTVTLV
+2451 
-2459 SENGIDASTDANVGT
+2459 
-2474 YADNISVTPTSTGDS
+2474 
-2489 TITGSGNFNQDNY
+2489 
-2502 TFSYDTGD
+2502 
-2510 LTINLA
+2510 
-2516 NLTITGITGDN
+2516 
-2527 KVYDGTT
+2527 
-2534 DATASGTPVLS
+2534 
-2545 GVVSDDDVVL
+2545 
-2555 GGTPVFTFASAELG
+2555 
-2569 TDIQITTTGF
+2569 
-2579 IITGADSGNYTL
+2579 
-2591 IQPTFSGDITAK
+2591 
-2603 ELTITGITGGNKVY
+2603 
-2617 DDTTAAIASG
+2617 
-2627 TATLLGVEAGD
+2627 
-2638 DVILRGSPV
+2638 
-2647 FTFASANVGTGITIN
+2647 
-2662 TSGYTISGTDSGNY
+2662 
-2676 TLTQPTLSG
+2676 
-2685 DITAKELTITGITG
+2685 
-2699 DNKVYDDTTAASTSG
+2699 
-2714 TATLVGI
+2714 
-2721 EAGDD
+2721 
-2726 VFLGGSPVFTFASA
+2726 
-2740 NVGTGITITT
+2740 
-2750 TGYTISGTDSGNYTL
+2750 YTL

-2772 DITAAPLTVTASD
+2772 DITAADLTVTAIDQTKVYGATDPTLTYSITGFQGTDTEADLDTAVSISRAVGEDVGTYTITPSAAADSNYTVSFVTADFTITAADLTVTASD

-2810 ADLDTGVS
+2810 ADLDTAVS
-2818 ISRAAGEDVGTYTI
+2818 ISRAVGEDVGTYTITPSAAADSNYTVSFVTADFTITAADLTVTASDQTKVYGATDPTLTYSITGFQGTDTEADLDTEVSISRAVGEDVGTYTITPSAAADSNYTVSFVTADFTITAAALTVTASDQTKVYGATDPTLTYSITGFQGTDTEADLDTAVSISRAVGEDVGTYTI

-2983 AVGTYTITPSAA
+2983 
-2995 ADSNYTVSFVTADF
+2995 
-3009 TITAA
+3009 
-3014 DLTVTAS
+3014 
-3021 DQTKVYGATDPTL
+3021 
-3034 TYSITGFQGTDTEA
+3034 
-3048 DLDTEVSISRAV
+3048 
-3060 GEDVGTY
+3060 DVGTY

-3167 AITVAD
+3167 
-3173 LTVTAIDQTKVYGAT
+3173 
-3188 DPSLSY
+3188 
-3194 TITGFVNGEDESDL
+3194 TIT
-3208 DTAVSISRAVGE
+3208 
-3220 DVGTYTITPSAA
+3220 AA
-3232 DSNYT
+3232 DVNCNSN
-3237 ISFVTAD
+3237 
-3244 FTITQTTLTITGLV
+3244 
-3258 GKNKVYDETTVATSI
+3258 
-3273 GVAALAGVV
+3273 
-3282 SNDDVSLGGSP
+3282 
-3293 VFTFEVPD
+3293 
-3301 PGIFIMITTT
+3301 
-3311 GYTITGSDSGNYIL
+3311 
-3325 IQPTLYA
+3325 
-3332 DITDP
+3332 
-3337 DEDCD
+3337 
-3342 GDGIIDTEDTDFSSC
+3342 
-3357 ALAIRNTTRYGFSP
+3357 
-3371 NEDGINDVWF
+3371 
-3381 IENIF
+3381 
-3386 AYPNN
+3386 
-3391 TVKVFNRSG
+3391 
-3400 KLVFKQRGYQ
+3400 
-3410 NDWNGESNQVS
+3410 
-3421 SGRSGNKLPTGPY
+3421 
-3434 IFMLDL
+3434 
-3440 GEGNELIK
+3440 
-3448 GWLYINY
+3448 

>member
-9 LVLLFTI
+9 LVFLFTI
-16 IFSSF
+16 FFSSF

-26 TCNDTSWN
+26 TCNDTSWD

-39 NGDNQ
+39 NGANQ

-54 VNAIRMVGQ
+54 VNAIRMAGQ
-63 SQTVALGT
+63 SQTVALGS
-71 NANLGYTT
+71 NVGYTT
-79 DVGAGRPW
+79 NVGAGRPW

-141 RFLGIPSSATGRWF
+141 RFLGIPHSSTGRWW
-155 GVYIAHNGGR
+155 GVYIAHKGGR

-183 VMTDSNGDNF
+183 VITNNGGDEFN
-193 TTLGANQS
+193 TLGANQS

-269 YKIGNIYGHYNSGGN
+269 YKIGNIYGDYSSGSN

-304 GDGTSDSYSNGI
+304 GDGTNDSYSNGI

-327 GKLQLNNNMQNS
+327 GKLQLDNNMQNS

-365 STLNLESFTAPS
+365 LTLNLESFTAPS

-458 NASDDTT
+458 NASDATT
-465 ADTSPPSVPTVGPA
+465 ADTSPPSAPTVGPA

-563 TSITD
+563 TNITD
-568 NGKYGWISIDETLSA
+568 NGKYGWISIDETLEA

-592 FFTDFFDEMPNAYEI
+592 FFEDLLGEMPSAYEI

-625 NSAITGE
+625 NSVVSGE

-637 LQLRISGSTQSKT
+637 FQLRISGSPQSKT
-650 FQLFKPGTNYNTM
+650 LQLFRTGTSYNTM
-663 LVNTPA
+663 LNNTPA
-669 SQDTT
+669 LQNIT
-674 CAFIEI
+674 CGFIEV
-680 TSDGNNIRMG
+680 TPDGNNIRMG
-690 FGKNGYQSVSQGDES
+690 FGRNGSYSISQGDES
-705 TVVYSDWSAYKAETG
+705 TKTYADWNGYKGETG

-733 LVTDIFNFNEDFDGA
+733 LVTDTFNFNEDFDGA
-748 NVDWTGLTEVSSD
+748 NVDWAGLTEVSSD

-944 KVVTTVKNGGAAIN
+944 KVVTGGGN
-958 STAVQGTWNRD
+958 STEVQGTWNRD

-978 TGHFHGLYNAAAGT
+978 TGHFHGLSNAAAGT

-997 VPTVYSHYST
+997 VPTVYSYYST

-1024 ASISTTGISEVDA
+1024 ASISTTGISEVNASAPDAPIVSTASADTVTGTAEAGSTVTVSDSDGDVIGTATTDSSGNYSVTLSPAQSDGSTLTVTATDATGNESEETTTTVDA

-1055 TAEAGSTVTVSD
+1055 TAEAGSTVTVTD

-1143 TVTVTDSDGDVI
+1143 TVTVSDSDGDVI

-1214 DTVTGTAEAASTVTV
+1214 DTVTGTAEVAS
-1229 TDSNGDVI
+1229 I
-1237 GTATAD
+1237 
-1243 SSGNYS
+1243 
-1249 VTLSSE
+1249 
-1255 QSNGSTLA
+1255 
-1263 VTATDATGNES
+1263 
-1274 GETTTTVDASAPD
+1274 
-1287 APIVSTASAD
+1287 
-1297 TVTGTAEAGSTVTV
+1297 
-1311 TDSNGDVI
+1311 
-1319 GTATADSSGN
+1319 
-1329 YSVTLS
+1329 
-1335 PAQSDGSTLTVTAT
+1335 
-1349 DASGNESGET
+1349 
-1359 TTTVDASAPDA
+1359 
-1370 PIVSTASADTVTGTA
+1370 
-1385 EAASTVTVTDSN
+1385 VTVTDSN

-1423 STLAVTATD
+1423 STLAVSATD

-1599 GDDPVTT
+1599 GDDPDTT

-1633 VLIGGG
+1633 VVIGGG
-1639 GNSSDSIKTH
+1639 GNSSGSIKPH

-1654 APVEWIIMSQVGVP
+1654 VPVEWIIMSQVGVP

-1682 VFGSETSTSLNLE
+1682 VFGTETSTSLNLE

-1783 ASDDTAAQVVPGIT
+1783 ASDVTAAQVVPGIT

-1822 DPLGAG
+1822 NPLGAG

-1835 DFMLDIFSSMPDNYV
+1835 DFMLDIFSSMPDNYDL
-1850 VRIGLKDDSW
+1850 RIGLKDDSW

-1898 FTSVTLSSII
+1898 FTSVTLSSI
-1908 SDTDKFSA
+1908 
-1916 FIELDALG
+1916 
-1924 DKINIGLNS
+1924 
-1933 TDFSDE
+1933 
-1939 LNVYSTAYCNWAED
+1939 Y
-1953 AKATTNNSVGYNIS
+1953 
-1967 TVDIMIRGAATV
+1967 
-1979 DNLAGFDTADVDW
+1979 
-1992 LEITQVAVPSPAP
+1992 
-2005 TAQATSAV
+2005 
-2013 FGTET
+2013 
-2018 STSLN
+2018 
-2023 LSSFTAPAG
+2023 
-2032 GADGY
+2032 
-2037 VIYVNDTNSF
+2037 
-2047 TAPTDGDEPTADLSW
+2047 
-2062 NGSGQQPVYFGTSV
+2062 
-2076 SPNITVTDLN
+2076 
-2086 PGTTYYYKVY
+2086 
-2096 AYKNCL
+2096 
-2102 ESETYEAIG
+2102 
-2111 LNATDT
+2111 
-2117 TAIGVLT
+2117 
-2124 ITGITGDNK
+2124 
-2133 VYDGTT
+2133 
-2139 AATATGTATLVGV
+2139 
-2152 ASGDDVFLG
+2152 
-2161 GSPVFTFA
+2161 
-2169 SANVGTGITINTT
+2169 
-2182 GLTISG
+2182 
-2188 TDSGNYSLSQPT
+2188 
-2200 LSGDITRRSITL
+2200 
-2212 TASNQE
+2212 
-2218 KNYGDVHDLGDT
+2218 
-2230 AFTTLDL
+2230 
-2237 DGDAIL
+2237 
-2243 PNGEVVTNVT
+2243 
-2253 VNSATGVDSSTTSDV
+2253 
-2268 ATYAD
+2268 
-2273 EIEISGPVA
+2273 
-2282 GIDGTGDGFL
+2282 
-2292 ESNYDITYVA
+2292 
-2302 GDLTVNRRAA
+2302 
-2312 QIIPSAQEKDYG
+2312 
-2324 DVHDLGDT
+2324 
-2332 AFTVVDRDGGAL
+2332 
-2344 PNGETVDTVT
+2344 
-2354 LVSEN
+2354 
-2359 GIDASTDANAV
+2359 
-2370 LYADNISV
+2370 
-2378 TPTSTNDPTITGS
+2378 
-2391 ANFNQENYTF
+2391 
-2401 SYDTGDLTVN
+2401 
-2411 RRAAQIIPSVQ
+2411 
-2422 EKDYGDVHDLG
+2422 
-2433 DTAFTV
+2433 
-2439 VDRDGGALPNGE
+2439 
-2451 TVNTVTLV
+2451 
-2459 SENGIDASTDANVGT
+2459 
-2474 YADNISVTPTSTGDS
+2474 
-2489 TITGSGNFNQDNY
+2489 
-2502 TFSYDTGD
+2502 
-2510 LTINLA
+2510 
-2516 NLTITGITGDN
+2516 
-2527 KVYDGTT
+2527 
-2534 DATASGTPVLS
+2534 
-2545 GVVSDDDVVL
+2545 
-2555 GGTPVFTFASAELG
+2555 
-2569 TDIQITTTGF
+2569 
-2579 IITGADSGNYTL
+2579 
-2591 IQPTFSGDITAK
+2591 
-2603 ELTITGITGGNKVY
+2603 
-2617 DDTTAAIASG
+2617 
-2627 TATLLGVEAGD
+2627 
-2638 DVILRGSPV
+2638 LR
-2647 FTFASANVGTGITIN
+2647 
-2662 TSGYTISGTDSGNY
+2662 Y
-2676 TLTQPTLSG
+2676 
-2685 DITAKELTITGITG
+2685 
-2699 DNKVYDDTTAASTSG
+2699 
-2714 TATLVGI
+2714 
-2721 EAGDD
+2721 
-2726 VFLGGSPVFTFASA
+2726 
-2740 NVGTGITITT
+2740 
-2750 TGYTISGTDSGNYTL
+2750 
-2765 TQPTLSG
+2765 
-2772 DITAAPLTVTASD
+2772 
-2785 QTKVYGA
+2785 
-2792 TDPTL
+2792 
-2797 TYSITGFQGTDTE
+2797 
-2810 ADLDTGVS
+2810 
-2818 ISRAAGEDVGTYTI
+2818 R
-2832 TPSAAADSNYTV
+2832 
-2844 SFVTAD
+2844 
-2850 FTITA
+2850 
-2855 ADLTVTAS
+2855 
-2863 DQTKVYGATDPT
+2863 
-2875 LTYSITG
+2875 
-2882 FQGTDTE
+2882 
-2889 ADLDTAVSISR
+2889 
-2900 AVGEDVG
+2900 
-2907 TYTITPSAA
+2907 
-2916 ADSNY
+2916 
-2921 TVSFVTADFTITA
+2921 
-2934 ADLTVTASDQTKV
+2934 
-2947 YGATDPTL
+2947 
-2955 TYSITGFQGTDTEA
+2955 
-2969 DLDTAVSISRAVGE
+2969 
-2983 AVGTYTITPSAA
+2983 
-2995 ADSNYTVSFVTADF
+2995 
-3009 TITAA
+3009 
-3014 DLTVTAS
+3014 
-3021 DQTKVYGATDPTL
+3021 
-3034 TYSITGFQGTDTEA
+3034 
-3048 DLDTEVSISRAV
+3048 
-3060 GEDVGTY
+3060 
-3067 TITPSAA
+3067 
-3074 ADSNYTVSFVTAD
+3074 
-3087 FTITAADLTV
+3087 
-3097 TASDQTKVYGATDPT
+3097 
-3112 LTYSIT
+3112 
-3118 GFQGTDTEADLDTAV
+3118 
-3133 SISRA
+3133 
-3138 VGEDVGTYTITP
+3138 
-3150 SAAAD
+3150 
-3155 SNYTVSF
+3155 
-3162 VTADF
+3162 
-3167 AITVAD
+3167 
-3173 LTVTAIDQTKVYGAT
+3173 
-3188 DPSLSY
+3188 
-3194 TITGFVNGEDESDL
+3194 
-3208 DTAVSISRAVGE
+3208 
-3220 DVGTYTITPSAA
+3220 
-3232 DSNYT
+3232 
-3237 ISFVTAD
+3237 
-3244 FTITQTTLTITGLV
+3244 
-3258 GKNKVYDETTVATSI
+3258 
-3273 GVAALAGVV
+3273 
-3282 SNDDVSLGGSP
+3282 
-3293 VFTFEVPD
+3293 
-3301 PGIFIMITTT
+3301 
-3311 GYTITGSDSGNYIL
+3311 
-3325 IQPTLYA
+3325 
-3332 DITDP
+3332 
-3337 DEDCD
+3337 
-3342 GDGIIDTEDTDFSSC
+3342 
-3357 ALAIRNTTRYGFSP
+3357 
-3371 NEDGINDVWF
+3371 
-3381 IENIF
+3381 
-3386 AYPNN
+3386 
-3391 TVKVFNRSG
+3391 
-3400 KLVFKQRGYQ
+3400 
-3410 NDWNGESNQVS
+3410 
-3421 SGRSGNKLPTGPY
+3421 
-3434 IFMLDL
+3434 
-3440 GEGNELIK
+3440 
-3448 GWLYINY
+3448 

>member
-34 KGVDF
+34 EGVDF
-39 NGDNQ
+39 NGANQ

-54 VNAIRMVGQ
+54 VNAIRMAGQ
-63 SQTVALGT
+63 SQTVALGS
-71 NANLGYTT
+71 NVGYTT
-79 DVGAGRPW
+79 NVGAGRPW

-132 GRGSSNNEC
+132 GRQGALNEC
-141 RFLGIPSSATGRWF
+141 RFLAIPHSSTGRYW
-155 GVYIAHNGGR
+155 GIYIASKGGR

-183 VMTDSNGDNF
+183 VITNNNGDEFN
-193 TTLGANQS
+193 TLSSNLS
-201 TSSNWI
+201 TSSNWTNG
-207 STGNRMDRSVTGDFT
+207 STGGRMDRLVGGDFT

-269 YKIGNIYGHYNSGGN
+269 YKIGNIYGDYSSGSN

-316 RNQVHPTEQNY
+316 RNEVNPTEQNY
-327 GKLQLNNNMQNS
+327 GKLQLDNNMQNS

-423 PDITVTDLDP
+423 PDITVTDLDL

-458 NASDDTT
+458 NASDATT
-465 ADTSPPSVPTVGPA
+465 ADTSPPSAPTVGPA

-563 TSITD
+563 TNITD
-568 NGKYGWISIDETLSA
+568 NGKYGWISIDETLEA

-592 FFTDFFDEMPNAYEI
+592 FFEDLLGEMPSAYEI

-625 NSAITGE
+625 NSVVSGE

-637 LQLRISGSTQSKT
+637 FQLRISGSPQSKT
-650 FQLFKPGTNYNTM
+650 LQLFRTGTSYNTM
-663 LVNTPA
+663 LNNTPA
-669 SQDTT
+669 LQNIT
-674 CAFIEI
+674 CGFIEV
-680 TSDGNNIRMG
+680 TPDGNNIRFG
-690 FGKNGYQSVSQGDES
+690 FGRNGSYSISQGDES
-705 TVVYSDWSAYKAETG
+705 TKTYADWNGYKGETG

-733 LVTDIFNFNEDFDGA
+733 LVTDVFNEQSADYDGA
-748 NVDWTGLTEVSSD
+748 NIDWTELTEVSSD

-944 KVVTTVKNGGAAIN
+944 KVVTGGGN
-958 STAVQGTWNRD
+958 STEVQGTWNRD

-978 TGHFHGLYNAAAGT
+978 TGHFHGLSNAAAGT

-997 VPTVYSHYST
+997 VPTVYSYYST

-1024 ASISTTGISEVDA
+1024 ASISTTGISEVNA

-1055 TAEAGSTVTVSD
+1055 TAEAGSTVTVS
-1067 SDGDVIGTATAD
+1067 
-1079 SSGNY
+1079 
-1084 SVTLSPAQSDGS
+1084 
-1096 TLTVTATD
+1096 
-1104 ATGNESG
+1104 
-1111 ETTTTVDASAPD
+1111 
-1123 APIVSTASADTV
+1123 
-1135 TGTAEAGS
+1135 
-1143 TVTVTDSDGDVI
+1143 DSDGDVI

-1214 DTVTGTAEAASTVTV
+1214 DTVTGTAEA
-1229 TDSNGDVI
+1229 G
-1237 GTATAD
+1237 
-1243 SSGNYS
+1243 
-1249 VTLSSE
+1249 
-1255 QSNGSTLA
+1255 
-1263 VTATDATGNES
+1263 
-1274 GETTTTVDASAPD
+1274 
-1287 APIVSTASAD
+1287 
-1297 TVTGTAEAGSTVTV
+1297 
-1311 TDSNGDVI
+1311 
-1319 GTATADSSGN
+1319 
-1329 YSVTLS
+1329 
-1335 PAQSDGSTLTVTAT
+1335 
-1349 DASGNESGET
+1349 
-1359 TTTVDASAPDA
+1359 
-1370 PIVSTASADTVTGTA
+1370 
-1385 EAASTVTVTDSN
+1385 STVTVTDSN

-1423 STLAVTATD
+1423 STLAVSATD

-1599 GDDPVTT
+1599 GDDPDTT

-1633 VLIGGG
+1633 VVIGGG
-1639 GNSSDSIKTH
+1639 GNSSGSIKPH

-1654 APVEWIIMSQVGVP
+1654 VPVEWIIMSQVGVP

-1682 VFGSETSTSLNLE
+1682 VFGTETSTSLNLE

-1783 ASDDTAAQVVPGIT
+1783 ASDVTAAQVVPGIT

-1822 DPLGAG
+1822 NPLGAG

-1835 DFMLDIFSSMPDNYV
+1835 DFMLDIFSSMPDNYDL
-1850 VRIGLKDDSW
+1850 RIGLKDDSW

-1992 LEITQVAVPSPAP
+1992 SGITQVAVPSPAP

-2018 STSLN
+2018 STSLK
-2023 LSSFTAPAG
+2023 LESFTAPAG

-2124 ITGITGDNK
+2124 ITGITGNNK
-2133 VYDGTT
+2133 VYDDTT
-2139 AATATGTATLVGV
+2139 AATASGTATLVGV
-2152 ASGDDVFLG
+2152 ASGDDISLG
-2161 GSPVFTFA
+2161 GSPVFTFS

-2182 GLTISG
+2182 GYTLSG
-2188 TDSGNYSLSQPT
+2188 TD
-2200 LSGDITRRSITL
+2200 
-2212 TASNQE
+2212 
-2218 KNYGDVHDLGDT
+2218 
-2230 AFTTLDL
+2230 
-2237 DGDAIL
+2237 
-2243 PNGEVVTNVT
+2243 
-2253 VNSATGVDSSTTSDV
+2253 
-2268 ATYAD
+2268 
-2273 EIEISGPVA
+2273 
-2282 GIDGTGDGFL
+2282 
-2292 ESNYDITYVA
+2292 
-2302 GDLTVNRRAA
+2302 AA
-2312 QIIPSAQEKDYG
+2312 K
-2324 DVHDLGDT
+2324 
-2332 AFTVVDRDGGAL
+2332 
-2344 PNGETVDTVT
+2344 
-2354 LVSEN
+2354 
-2359 GIDASTDANAV
+2359 
-2370 LYADNISV
+2370 
-2378 TPTSTNDPTITGS
+2378 
-2391 ANFNQENYTF
+2391 
-2401 SYDTGDLTVN
+2401 
-2411 RRAAQIIPSVQ
+2411 
-2422 EKDYGDVHDLG
+2422 
-2433 DTAFTV
+2433 
-2439 VDRDGGALPNGE
+2439 
-2451 TVNTVTLV
+2451 
-2459 SENGIDASTDANVGT
+2459 
-2474 YADNISVTPTSTGDS
+2474 
-2489 TITGSGNFNQDNY
+2489 
-2502 TFSYDTGD
+2502 
-2510 LTINLA
+2510 
-2516 NLTITGITGDN
+2516 
-2527 KVYDGTT
+2527 
-2534 DATASGTPVLS
+2534 
-2545 GVVSDDDVVL
+2545 
-2555 GGTPVFTFASAELG
+2555 
-2569 TDIQITTTGF
+2569 
-2579 IITGADSGNYTL
+2579 
-2591 IQPTFSGDITAK
+2591 
-2603 ELTITGITGGNKVY
+2603 
-2617 DDTTAAIASG
+2617 
-2627 TATLLGVEAGD
+2627 
-2638 DVILRGSPV
+2638 
-2647 FTFASANVGTGITIN
+2647 
-2662 TSGYTISGTDSGNY
+2662 
-2676 TLTQPTLSG
+2676 
-2685 DITAKELTITGITG
+2685 
-2699 DNKVYDDTTAASTSG
+2699 
-2714 TATLVGI
+2714 
-2721 EAGDD
+2721 
-2726 VFLGGSPVFTFASA
+2726 
-2740 NVGTGITITT
+2740 
-2750 TGYTISGTDSGNYTL
+2750 YTL

-2772 DITAAPLTVTASD
+2772 DITAADLTVTAID

-2810 ADLDTGVS
+2810 ADLDTAVS
-2818 ISRAAGEDVGTYTI
+2818 ISRAVGEDVGTYTI

-2850 FTITA
+2850 FAITA

-2934 ADLTVTASDQTKV
+2934 AA
-2947 YGATDPTL
+2947 
-2955 TYSITGFQGTDTEA
+2955 
-2969 DLDTAVSISRAVGE
+2969 
-2983 AVGTYTITPSAA
+2983 
-2995 ADSNYTVSFVTADF
+2995 
-3009 TITAA
+3009 
-3014 DLTVTAS
+3014 
-3021 DQTKVYGATDPTL
+3021 
-3034 TYSITGFQGTDTEA
+3034 
-3048 DLDTEVSISRAV
+3048 
-3060 GEDVGTY
+3060 
-3067 TITPSAA
+3067 
-3074 ADSNYTVSFVTAD
+3074 
-3087 FTITAADLTV
+3087 
-3097 TASDQTKVYGATDPT
+3097 
-3112 LTYSIT
+3112 
-3118 GFQGTDTEADLDTAV
+3118 
-3133 SISRA
+3133 
-3138 VGEDVGTYTITP
+3138 
-3150 SAAAD
+3150 
-3155 SNYTVSF
+3155 
-3162 VTADF
+3162 
-3167 AITVAD
+3167 

-3188 DPSLSY
+3188 DP
-3194 TITGFVNGEDESDL
+3194 V
-3208 DTAVSISRAVGE
+3208 
-3220 DVGTYTITPSAA
+3220 
-3232 DSNYT
+3232 
-3237 ISFVTAD
+3237 
-3244 FTITQTTLTITGLV
+3244 
-3258 GKNKVYDETTVATSI
+3258 
-3273 GVAALAGVV
+3273 
-3282 SNDDVSLGGSP
+3282 
-3293 VFTFEVPD
+3293 
-3301 PGIFIMITTT
+3301 
-3311 GYTITGSDSGNYIL
+3311 
-3325 IQPTLYA
+3325 
-3332 DITDP
+3332 
-3337 DEDCD
+3337 
-3342 GDGIIDTEDTDFSSC
+3342 
-3357 ALAIRNTTRYGFSP
+3357 
-3371 NEDGINDVWF
+3371 
-3381 IENIF
+3381 
-3386 AYPNN
+3386 
-3391 TVKVFNRSG
+3391 
-3400 KLVFKQRGYQ
+3400 
-3410 NDWNGESNQVS
+3410 
-3421 SGRSGNKLPTGPY
+3421 
-3434 IFMLDL
+3434 LDL
-3440 GEGNELIK
+3440 
-3448 GWLYINY
+3448 

>member
-1143 TVTVTDSDGDVI
+1143 TVTVTDS
-1155 GTATTDSSGNY
+1155 
-1166 SVTLSPAQ
+1166 
-1174 SDGSTLTVTAT
+1174 
-1185 DATGNE
+1185 
-1191 SGETTTTV
+1191 
-1199 DASAPDAPIVSTASA
+1199 
-1214 DTVTGTAEAASTVTV
+1214 
-1229 TDSNGDVI
+1229 
-1237 GTATAD
+1237 
-1243 SSGNYS
+1243 
-1249 VTLSSE
+1249 
-1255 QSNGSTLA
+1255 
-1263 VTATDATGNES
+1263 
-1274 GETTTTVDASAPD
+1274 
-1287 APIVSTASAD
+1287 
-1297 TVTGTAEAGSTVTV
+1297 
-1311 TDSNGDVI
+1311 
-1319 GTATADSSGN
+1319 
-1329 YSVTLS
+1329 
-1335 PAQSDGSTLTVTAT
+1335 
-1349 DASGNESGET
+1349 
-1359 TTTVDASAPDA
+1359 
-1370 PIVSTASADTVTGTA
+1370 
-1385 EAASTVTVTDSN
+1385 N

-1599 GDDPVTT
+1599 GDDPATT

-1633 VLIGGG
+1633 VVIGGG

-1654 APVEWIIMSQVGVP
+1654 VPVEWIIMSQVGVP

-1682 VFGSETSTSLNLE
+1682 VFGTETSTSLNLE

-1875 FLLIKRESVDYG
+1875 FLLIKRESVDNG

-1898 FTSVTLSSII
+1898 FTSVTLSSSI
-1908 SDTDKFSA
+1908 SLTDKFSA

-1939 LNVYSTAYCNWAED
+1939 LDVYSTAYCNWAED

-1967 TVDIMIRGAATV
+1967 TVDIMIRGAASV
-1979 DNLAGFDTADVDW
+1979 DNLVGFDTADVDW

-2018 STSLN
+2018 STSLK
-2023 LSSFTAPAG
+2023 LESFTAPEG

-2124 ITGITGDNK
+2124 ITGITGNNK
-2133 VYDGTT
+2133 VYDDTT
-2139 AATATGTATLVGV
+2139 AATASGTATLVGV
-2152 ASGDDVFLG
+2152 ASGDDISLG

-2169 SANVGTGITINTT
+2169 SANVGTGIAINTT
-2182 GLTISG
+2182 GYTLSG
-2188 TDSGNYSLSQPT
+2188 TD
-2200 LSGDITRRSITL
+2200 
-2212 TASNQE
+2212 
-2218 KNYGDVHDLGDT
+2218 
-2230 AFTTLDL
+2230 
-2237 DGDAIL
+2237 
-2243 PNGEVVTNVT
+2243 
-2253 VNSATGVDSSTTSDV
+2253 AT
-2268 ATYAD
+2268 
-2273 EIEISGPVA
+2273 
-2282 GIDGTGDGFL
+2282 
-2292 ESNYDITYVA
+2292 
-2302 GDLTVNRRAA
+2302 
-2312 QIIPSAQEKDYG
+2312 K
-2324 DVHDLGDT
+2324 
-2332 AFTVVDRDGGAL
+2332 
-2344 PNGETVDTVT
+2344 
-2354 LVSEN
+2354 
-2359 GIDASTDANAV
+2359 
-2370 LYADNISV
+2370 
-2378 TPTSTNDPTITGS
+2378 
-2391 ANFNQENYTF
+2391 
-2401 SYDTGDLTVN
+2401 
-2411 RRAAQIIPSVQ
+2411 
-2422 EKDYGDVHDLG
+2422 
-2433 DTAFTV
+2433 
-2439 VDRDGGALPNGE
+2439 
-2451 TVNTVTLV
+2451 
-2459 SENGIDASTDANVGT
+2459 
-2474 YADNISVTPTSTGDS
+2474 
-2489 TITGSGNFNQDNY
+2489 
-2502 TFSYDTGD
+2502 
-2510 LTINLA
+2510 
-2516 NLTITGITGDN
+2516 
-2527 KVYDGTT
+2527 
-2534 DATASGTPVLS
+2534 
-2545 GVVSDDDVVL
+2545 
-2555 GGTPVFTFASAELG
+2555 
-2569 TDIQITTTGF
+2569 
-2579 IITGADSGNYTL
+2579 
-2591 IQPTFSGDITAK
+2591 
-2603 ELTITGITGGNKVY
+2603 
-2617 DDTTAAIASG
+2617 
-2627 TATLLGVEAGD
+2627 
-2638 DVILRGSPV
+2638 
-2647 FTFASANVGTGITIN
+2647 
-2662 TSGYTISGTDSGNY
+2662 
-2676 TLTQPTLSG
+2676 
-2685 DITAKELTITGITG
+2685 
-2699 DNKVYDDTTAASTSG
+2699 
-2714 TATLVGI
+2714 
-2721 EAGDD
+2721 
-2726 VFLGGSPVFTFASA
+2726 
-2740 NVGTGITITT
+2740 
-2750 TGYTISGTDSGNYTL
+2750 YTL

-2772 DITAAPLTVTASD
+2772 DITAAA
-2785 QTKVYGA
+2785 
-2792 TDPTL
+2792 
-2797 TYSITGFQGTDTE
+2797 
-2810 ADLDTGVS
+2810 
-2818 ISRAAGEDVGTYTI
+2818 
-2832 TPSAAADSNYTV
+2832 
-2844 SFVTAD
+2844 
-2850 FTITA
+2850 
-2855 ADLTVTAS
+2855 LTVTAS

-2900 AVGEDVG
+2900 A
-2907 TYTITPSAA
+2907 A
-2916 ADSNY
+2916 
-2921 TVSFVTADFTITA
+2921 
-2934 ADLTVTASDQTKV
+2934 
-2947 YGATDPTL
+2947 
-2955 TYSITGFQGTDTEA
+2955 
-2969 DLDTAVSISRAVGE
+2969 GE

-3009 TITAA
+3009 AITAA

-3097 TASDQTKVYGATDPT
+3097 TAIDQTKVYGATDPTLTYSITGFQGTDTEADLDTGVSISRAVGEDVGTYTITPSAATDSNYTVSFVTADFTITAADLTVTAIDQTKVYGATDPT

-3138 VGEDVGTYTITP
+3138 AGEAVGTYTITPSAAADSNYTVSFVTADFTITAADLTVTASDQTKVYGATDPVLTYSITGFQGTDTEADLDTEVSISRAVGEDVGTYTITP

-3167 AITVAD
+3167 TITAAD

-3188 DPSLSY
+3188 DPTLTYS
-3194 TITGFVNGEDESDL
+3194 ITGFQGTDTEADL
-3208 DTAVSISRAVGE
+3208 DTGVSISRAVGE

-3232 DSNYT
+3232 ADSNYT
-3237 ISFVTAD
+3237 VSFVTAD
-3244 FTITQTTLTITGLV
+3244 FTITAADLTVTAIDQTKVYGATDPTLTYSITGFQGTDTEADLDTAVSISRAAGEAV
-3258 GKNKVYDETTVATSI
+3258 GT
-3273 GVAALAGVV
+3273 
-3282 SNDDVSLGGSP
+3282 
-3293 VFTFEVPD
+3293 
-3301 PGIFIMITTT
+3301 
-3311 GYTITGSDSGNYIL
+3311 YTITPSAAADSNYTVSFVTADFTITAADLTVTASDQTKVYGATDPVLTYSITGFQGTDTEADLDTGVSISRAVGEDVGTYTITPSAAADSNYTVSFVTADFTITAADL
-3325 IQPTLYA
+3325 TVTASDQTKVYGATDPTLTYSITGFQGTDTEA
-3332 DITDP
+3332 DLDTGVSISRAVGEDVGTYTITPSAAADSNYTVSFVTADFTITAADLTVTASDQTKVYGATDP
-3337 DEDCD
+3337 D
-3342 GDGIIDTEDTDFSSC
+3342 
-3357 ALAIRNTTRYGFSP
+3357 
-3371 NEDGINDVWF
+3371 
-3381 IENIF
+3381 
-3386 AYPNN
+3386 
-3391 TVKVFNRSG
+3391 
-3400 KLVFKQRGYQ
+3400 
-3410 NDWNGESNQVS
+3410 
-3421 SGRSGNKLPTGPY
+3421 
-3434 IFMLDL
+3434 LDL
-3440 GEGNELIK
+3440 
-3448 GWLYINY
+3448 

>member
-1 MLSKINQI
+1 MLFRKTQL
-9 LVLLFTI
+9 LVFLFSI

-34 KGVDF
+34 EGVDF
-39 NGDNQ
+39 DGANQ

-54 VNAIRMVGQ
+54 VNAIRMAGQ
-63 SQTVALGT
+63 SQTVALGS
-71 NANLGYTT
+71 NVGYTT
-79 DVGAGRPW
+79 NVGAGRPW

-132 GRGSSNNEC
+132 GRQGALNEC
-141 RFLGIPSSATGRWF
+141 RFLAIPHSSTGRYW
-155 GVYIAHNGGR
+155 GIYIASKGGR

-183 VMTDSNGDNF
+183 VITNNNGDEFN
-193 TTLGANQS
+193 TLSSNLS
-201 TSSNWI
+201 TSSNWTNG
-207 STGNRMDRSVTGDFT
+207 STGGRMDRLVGGDFT

-269 YKIGNIYGHYNSGGN
+269 YKIGNIYGDYSSGSN

-316 RNQVHPTEQNY
+316 RNEVNPTEQNY
-327 GKLQLNNNMQNS
+327 GKLQLDNNMQNS

-423 PDITVTDLDP
+423 PDITVTDLDL

-458 NASDDTT
+458 NASDATT
-465 ADTSPPSVPTVGPA
+465 ADTSPPSAPTVGPA

-563 TSITD
+563 TNITD
-568 NGKYGWISIDETLSA
+568 NGKYGWISIDETLEA

-592 FFTDFFDEMPNAYEI
+592 FMEELFAEMGDAYEI
-607 RIGLKGDN
+607 RVGLKGDN
-615 WDNGDQSTKT
+615 WDNGDQTTGT
-625 NSAITGE
+625 NSGTTGE

-637 LQLRISGSTQSKT
+637 LQLRISHGSSHQMYFQIHKSGGQSNSMYINTQALQST
-650 FQLFKPGTNYNTM
+650 I
-663 LVNTPA
+663 
-669 SQDTT
+669 

-680 TSDGNNIRMG
+680 DSTGDNIRMG
-690 FGKNGYQSVSQGDES
+690 MGRNADITQGDES
-705 TVVYSDWSAYKAETG
+705 TVAYSDWNTYKLETG
-720 DQGFGISSLDVVF
+720 DQGFGITSLDVMF
-733 LVTDIFNFNEDFDGA
+733 LVTDGYNLDGDDYDGA

-1055 TAEAGSTVTVSD
+1055 TAEAGSTVTV
-1067 SDGDVIGTATAD
+1067 
-1079 SSGNY
+1079 
-1084 SVTLSPAQSDGS
+1084 
-1096 TLTVTATD
+1096 
-1104 ATGNESG
+1104 
-1111 ETTTTVDASAPD
+1111 
-1123 APIVSTASADTV
+1123 
-1135 TGTAEAGS
+1135 
-1143 TVTVTDSDGDVI
+1143 TDSDGDVI

-1185 DATGNE
+1185 DAT
-1191 SGETTTTV
+1191 
-1199 DASAPDAPIVSTASA
+1199 
-1214 DTVTGTAEAASTVTV
+1214 
-1229 TDSNGDVI
+1229 
-1237 GTATAD
+1237 
-1243 SSGNYS
+1243 
-1249 VTLSSE
+1249 
-1255 QSNGSTLA
+1255 
-1263 VTATDATGNES
+1263 
-1274 GETTTTVDASAPD
+1274 
-1287 APIVSTASAD
+1287 
-1297 TVTGTAEAGSTVTV
+1297 
-1311 TDSNGDVI
+1311 
-1319 GTATADSSGN
+1319 
-1329 YSVTLS
+1329 
-1335 PAQSDGSTLTVTAT
+1335 
-1349 DASGNESGET
+1349 
-1359 TTTVDASAPDA
+1359 
-1370 PIVSTASADTVTGTA
+1370 
-1385 EAASTVTVTDSN
+1385 
-1397 GDVIG
+1397 
-1402 TATADSS
+1402 
-1409 GNYSVTLSPEQSNG
+1409 
-1423 STLAVTATD
+1423 
-1432 ASGNESDQ
+1432 GNESDQ

-1524 NNYNGFKGKA
+1524 NNYNGFKGNA

-1552 LGANGTNSSFV
+1552 LGANGTNSSYV
-1563 DVGSGGAINS
+1563 DVGSGGTINS

-1599 GDDPVTT
+1599 GDDPATT

-1617 NKAQTGDQDFG
+1617 NKAQTGDQDFSV
-1628 ITSLD
+1628 TSLD
-1633 VLIGGG
+1633 VVIGGG
-1639 GNSSDSIKTH
+1639 GNSSGSIKTH
-1649 GGMNT
+1649 EGMAAT
-1654 APVEWIIMSQVGVP
+1654 DVEWIIMSPVGVP

-1695 SFTAPAGGA
+1695 SFTAPSGGA
-1704 VGYAIYI
+1704 DGYAIYI

-1718 APLNGVEPTE
+1718 APLNGVEPTV

-1743 TSASPNITVTD
+1743 TSASPNITFTD

-1815 WGWASLN
+1815 WGWASIN

-1835 DFMLDIFSSMPDNYV
+1835 DFILDIFSSMPDNYDL
-1850 VRIGLKDDSW
+1850 RIGLKDDSW

-1939 LNVYSTAYCNWAED
+1939 LNVYSTAYCNWAVD

-1992 LEITQVAVPSPAP
+1992 SEITQVAVPSPAP

-2037 VIYVNDTNSF
+2037 IIYVNDTNSF

-2062 NGSGQQPVYFGTSV
+2062 NGSGQQPVYFGTSA

-2102 ESETYEAIG
+2102 ESETYETIG

-2117 TAIGVLT
+2117 TTPSNTAPTTVVNTGSSLREGGLDIVSSSELEFDDAEEPDTDITYTLDDLPDNGTLRKNTVALTLGGTFTQDDINNNRIDYVHDGSDTTSDSFRVDVSDGQGGTIDDQTFNFTIAPVDDSLT
-2124 ITGITGDNK
+2124 ITGITGSDK

-2139 AATATGTATLVGV
+2139 AASASGIATLVGV
-2152 ASGDDVFLG
+2152 
-2161 GSPVFTFA
+2161 
-2169 SANVGTGITINTT
+2169 
-2182 GLTISG
+2182 
-2188 TDSGNYSLSQPT
+2188 
-2200 LSGDITRRSITL
+2200 
-2212 TASNQE
+2212 
-2218 KNYGDVHDLGDT
+2218 
-2230 AFTTLDL
+2230 
-2237 DGDAIL
+2237 
-2243 PNGEVVTNVT
+2243 
-2253 VNSATGVDSSTTSDV
+2253 
-2268 ATYAD
+2268 
-2273 EIEISGPVA
+2273 
-2282 GIDGTGDGFL
+2282 
-2292 ESNYDITYVA
+2292 
-2302 GDLTVNRRAA
+2302 
-2312 QIIPSAQEKDYG
+2312 
-2324 DVHDLGDT
+2324 
-2332 AFTVVDRDGGAL
+2332 
-2344 PNGETVDTVT
+2344 
-2354 LVSEN
+2354 
-2359 GIDASTDANAV
+2359 
-2370 LYADNISV
+2370 
-2378 TPTSTNDPTITGS
+2378 
-2391 ANFNQENYTF
+2391 
-2401 SYDTGDLTVN
+2401 
-2411 RRAAQIIPSVQ
+2411 
-2422 EKDYGDVHDLG
+2422 
-2433 DTAFTV
+2433 
-2439 VDRDGGALPNGE
+2439 
-2451 TVNTVTLV
+2451 
-2459 SENGIDASTDANVGT
+2459 
-2474 YADNISVTPTSTGDS
+2474 
-2489 TITGSGNFNQDNY
+2489 
-2502 TFSYDTGD
+2502 
-2510 LTINLA
+2510 
-2516 NLTITGITGDN
+2516 
-2527 KVYDGTT
+2527 
-2534 DATASGTPVLS
+2534 
-2545 GVVSDDDVVL
+2545 
-2555 GGTPVFTFASAELG
+2555 
-2569 TDIQITTTGF
+2569 
-2579 IITGADSGNYTL
+2579 
-2591 IQPTFSGDITAK
+2591 
-2603 ELTITGITGGNKVY
+2603 
-2617 DDTTAAIASG
+2617 
-2627 TATLLGVEAGD
+2627 
-2638 DVILRGSPV
+2638 
-2647 FTFASANVGTGITIN
+2647 
-2662 TSGYTISGTDSGNY
+2662 
-2676 TLTQPTLSG
+2676 
-2685 DITAKELTITGITG
+2685 
-2699 DNKVYDDTTAASTSG
+2699 
-2714 TATLVGI
+2714 

-2740 NVGTGITITT
+2740 NVGTGITISTS
-2750 TGYTISGTDSGNYTL
+2750 GYTINGADAGKYSL

-2772 DITAAPLTVTASD
+2772 DITA
-2785 QTKVYGA
+2785 K
-2792 TDPTL
+2792 
-2797 TYSITGFQGTDTE
+2797 E
-2810 ADLDTGVS
+2810 
-2818 ISRAAGEDVGTYTI
+2818 
-2832 TPSAAADSNYTV
+2832 
-2844 SFVTAD
+2844 
-2850 FTITA
+2850 
-2855 ADLTVTAS
+2855 
-2863 DQTKVYGATDPT
+2863 
-2875 LTYSITG
+2875 
-2882 FQGTDTE
+2882 
-2889 ADLDTAVSISR
+2889 
-2900 AVGEDVG
+2900 
-2907 TYTITPSAA
+2907 
-2916 ADSNY
+2916 
-2921 TVSFVTADFTITA
+2921 
-2934 ADLTVTASDQTKV
+2934 
-2947 YGATDPTL
+2947 
-2955 TYSITGFQGTDTEA
+2955 
-2969 DLDTAVSISRAVGE
+2969 
-2983 AVGTYTITPSAA
+2983 
-2995 ADSNYTVSFVTADF
+2995 
-3009 TITAA
+3009 
-3014 DLTVTAS
+3014 
-3021 DQTKVYGATDPTL
+3021 
-3034 TYSITGFQGTDTEA
+3034 
-3048 DLDTEVSISRAV
+3048 
-3060 GEDVGTY
+3060 
-3067 TITPSAA
+3067 
-3074 ADSNYTVSFVTAD
+3074 
-3087 FTITAADLTV
+3087 
-3097 TASDQTKVYGATDPT
+3097 
-3112 LTYSIT
+3112 
-3118 GFQGTDTEADLDTAV
+3118 
-3133 SISRA
+3133 
-3138 VGEDVGTYTITP
+3138 
-3150 SAAAD
+3150 
-3155 SNYTVSF
+3155 
-3162 VTADF
+3162 
-3167 AITVAD
+3167 
-3173 LTVTAIDQTKVYGAT
+3173 
-3188 DPSLSY
+3188 
-3194 TITGFVNGEDESDL
+3194 
-3208 DTAVSISRAVGE
+3208 
-3220 DVGTYTITPSAA
+3220 
-3232 DSNYT
+3232 
-3237 ISFVTAD
+3237 
-3244 FTITQTTLTITGLV
+3244 LTITGIT
-3258 GKNKVYDETTVATSI
+3258 GGDKVYDGTTAASASGTATLV
-3273 GVAALAGVV
+3273 GVEAG
-3282 SNDDVSLGGSP
+3282 DDVFLG
-3293 VFTFEVPD
+3293 
-3301 PGIFIMITTT
+3301 
-3311 GYTITGSDSGNYIL
+3311 
-3325 IQPTLYA
+3325 
-3332 DITDP
+3332 
-3337 DEDCD
+3337 
-3342 GDGIIDTEDTDFSSC
+3342 
-3357 ALAIRNTTRYGFSP
+3357 
-3371 NEDGINDVWF
+3371 
-3381 IENIF
+3381 
-3386 AYPNN
+3386 
-3391 TVKVFNRSG
+3391 
-3400 KLVFKQRGYQ
+3400 
-3410 NDWNGESNQVS
+3410 
-3421 SGRSGNKLPTGPY
+3421 
-3434 IFMLDL
+3434 
-3440 GEGNELIK
+3440 
-3448 GWLYINY
+3448 

>member
-1 MLSKINQI
+1 MLFKKTQL
-9 LVLLFTI
+9 LVFLFTI

-26 TCNDTSWN
+26 TCNDTSWD
-34 KGVDF
+34 KAVDF
-39 NGDNQ
+39 DGANQ

-54 VNAIRMVGQ
+54 VNAIRMAGQ
-63 SQTVALGT
+63 SQTVALGS
-71 NANLGYTT
+71 NVGYTT
-79 DVGAGRPW
+79 NVGAGRPW

-141 RFLGIPSSATGRWF
+141 RFLGIPHSSTGRWW
-155 GVYIAHNGGR
+155 GVYIAHKGAR

-183 VMTDSNGDNF
+183 VITNNGGDEFN
-193 TTLGANQS
+193 TLGANQS
-201 TSSNWI
+201 TSANWI
-207 STGNRMDRSVTGDFT
+207 TTGNRMDRSVTGDFT

-269 YKIGNIYGHYNSGGN
+269 YKIGNIYGDYSSGGN

-316 RNQVHPTEQNY
+316 RNEVNPTEQNY
-327 GKLQLNNNMQNS
+327 GKLQLDNNMQNS

-458 NASDDTT
+458 NASDATT
-465 ADTSPPSVPTVGPA
+465 ADTSPPSAPTVGPA

-563 TSITD
+563 TNITD
-568 NGKYGWISIDETLSA
+568 NGDYGWISIDETLEA

-592 FFTDFFDEMPNAYEI
+592 FFEDLLGEMPSAYEI

-625 NSAITGE
+625 NSVVSGE

-637 LQLRISGSTQSKT
+637 FQLRISGSPQSKT
-650 FQLFKPGTNYNTM
+650 LQLFRTGTSYNTM
-663 LVNTPA
+663 LNNTPA
-669 SQDTT
+669 LQNIT
-674 CAFIEI
+674 CGFIEV
-680 TSDGNNIRMG
+680 TPDGNNIRFG
-690 FGKNGYQSVSQGDES
+690 FGRNGSYSISQGDES
-705 TVVYSDWSAYKAETG
+705 TKTYDDWGGYKGETG
-720 DQGFGISSLDVVF
+720 DQGYGISSLDVVF
-733 LVTDIFNFNEDFDGA
+733 LVTDVFNEQSADYDGA
-748 NVDWTGLTEVSSD
+748 NIDWTELTEVSSD

-944 KVVTTVKNGGAAIN
+944 KVVTGGGN
-958 STAVQGTWNRD
+958 STEVQGTWNRD

-978 TGHFHGLYNAAAGT
+978 TGHFHGLSNAAAGT

-997 VPTVYSHYST
+997 VPTVYSYYST

-1024 ASISTTGISEVDA
+1024 ASISTTGISEVNA

-1055 TAEAGSTVTVSD
+1055 TAEAGSTVTVS
-1067 SDGDVIGTATAD
+1067 
-1079 SSGNY
+1079 
-1084 SVTLSPAQSDGS
+1084 
-1096 TLTVTATD
+1096 
-1104 ATGNESG
+1104 
-1111 ETTTTVDASAPD
+1111 
-1123 APIVSTASADTV
+1123 
-1135 TGTAEAGS
+1135 
-1143 TVTVTDSDGDVI
+1143 DSDGDVI

-1191 SGETTTTV
+1191 SE
-1199 DASAPDAPIVSTASA
+1199 
-1214 DTVTGTAEAASTVTV
+1214 
-1229 TDSNGDVI
+1229 
-1237 GTATAD
+1237 
-1243 SSGNYS
+1243 
-1249 VTLSSE
+1249 
-1255 QSNGSTLA
+1255 
-1263 VTATDATGNES
+1263 
-1274 GETTTTVDASAPD
+1274 ETTTTVDASAPD

-1297 TVTGTAEAGSTVTV
+1297 TVTGTAEAG
-1311 TDSNGDVI
+1311 
-1319 GTATADSSGN
+1319 
-1329 YSVTLS
+1329 
-1335 PAQSDGSTLTVTAT
+1335 
-1349 DASGNESGET
+1349 
-1359 TTTVDASAPDA
+1359 
-1370 PIVSTASADTVTGTA
+1370 
-1385 EAASTVTVTDSN
+1385 STVTVTDSN

-1599 GDDPVTT
+1599 GDDPATT

-1633 VLIGGG
+1633 VVIGGG

-1654 APVEWIIMSQVGVP
+1654 VPVEWIIMSQVGVP

-1682 VFGSETSTSLNLE
+1682 VFGTETSTSLNLE

-1783 ASDDTAAQVVPGIT
+1783 ASDVTAAQVVPGIT

-1822 DPLGAG
+1822 NPLGAG

-1835 DFMLDIFSSMPDNYV
+1835 DFMLDIFSSMPDNYDL
-1850 VRIGLKDDSW
+1850 RIGLKDDSW

-1992 LEITQVAVPSPAP
+1992 SGITQVAVPSPAP

-2018 STSLN
+2018 STSLK
-2023 LSSFTAPAG
+2023 LESFTAPAG

-2124 ITGITGDNK
+2124 ITGITGNNK
-2133 VYDGTT
+2133 VYDDTT
-2139 AATATGTATLVGV
+2139 AATASGTATLVGV
-2152 ASGDDVFLG
+2152 ASGDDISLG
-2161 GSPVFTFA
+2161 GSPVFTFS

-2182 GLTISG
+2182 GYTLSG
-2188 TDSGNYSLSQPT
+2188 TD
-2200 LSGDITRRSITL
+2200 
-2212 TASNQE
+2212 
-2218 KNYGDVHDLGDT
+2218 
-2230 AFTTLDL
+2230 
-2237 DGDAIL
+2237 
-2243 PNGEVVTNVT
+2243 
-2253 VNSATGVDSSTTSDV
+2253 
-2268 ATYAD
+2268 
-2273 EIEISGPVA
+2273 
-2282 GIDGTGDGFL
+2282 
-2292 ESNYDITYVA
+2292 
-2302 GDLTVNRRAA
+2302 AA
-2312 QIIPSAQEKDYG
+2312 K
-2324 DVHDLGDT
+2324 
-2332 AFTVVDRDGGAL
+2332 
-2344 PNGETVDTVT
+2344 
-2354 LVSEN
+2354 
-2359 GIDASTDANAV
+2359 
-2370 LYADNISV
+2370 
-2378 TPTSTNDPTITGS
+2378 
-2391 ANFNQENYTF
+2391 
-2401 SYDTGDLTVN
+2401 
-2411 RRAAQIIPSVQ
+2411 
-2422 EKDYGDVHDLG
+2422 
-2433 DTAFTV
+2433 
-2439 VDRDGGALPNGE
+2439 
-2451 TVNTVTLV
+2451 
-2459 SENGIDASTDANVGT
+2459 
-2474 YADNISVTPTSTGDS
+2474 
-2489 TITGSGNFNQDNY
+2489 
-2502 TFSYDTGD
+2502 
-2510 LTINLA
+2510 
-2516 NLTITGITGDN
+2516 
-2527 KVYDGTT
+2527 
-2534 DATASGTPVLS
+2534 
-2545 GVVSDDDVVL
+2545 
-2555 GGTPVFTFASAELG
+2555 
-2569 TDIQITTTGF
+2569 
-2579 IITGADSGNYTL
+2579 
-2591 IQPTFSGDITAK
+2591 
-2603 ELTITGITGGNKVY
+2603 
-2617 DDTTAAIASG
+2617 
-2627 TATLLGVEAGD
+2627 
-2638 DVILRGSPV
+2638 
-2647 FTFASANVGTGITIN
+2647 
-2662 TSGYTISGTDSGNY
+2662 Y

-2685 DITAKELTITGITG
+2685 D
-2699 DNKVYDDTTAASTSG
+2699 
-2714 TATLVGI
+2714 
-2721 EAGDD
+2721 
-2726 VFLGGSPVFTFASA
+2726 
-2740 NVGTGITITT
+2740 
-2750 TGYTISGTDSGNYTL
+2750 
-2765 TQPTLSG
+2765 
-2772 DITAAPLTVTASD
+2772 
-2785 QTKVYGA
+2785 
-2792 TDPTL
+2792 
-2797 TYSITGFQGTDTE
+2797 
-2810 ADLDTGVS
+2810 
-2818 ISRAAGEDVGTYTI
+2818 
-2832 TPSAAADSNYTV
+2832 
-2844 SFVTAD
+2844 
-2850 FTITA
+2850 ITA

-2983 AVGTYTITPSAA
+2983 DVGTYTITPSAA

-3014 DLTVTAS
+3014 DLTVTAI

-3048 DLDTEVSISRAV
+3048 DLDTGVSISRAV

-3167 AITVAD
+3167 TITAAD
-3173 LTVTAIDQTKVYGAT
+3173 LTVTAIDQTKVYGATDPTLTYSITGFQGTDTEADLDTAVSISRAVGEDVGTYTITPSAAADSNYTVSFVTADFTITAADLTVTASDQTKVYGATDPTLTYSITGFQGTDTEADLDTAVSISRAVGEDVGTYTITPSAAADSNYTVSFVTADFTITAADLTVTAIDQTKVYGATDPTLTYSITGFQGTDTEADLDTAVSISRAVGEDVGTYTITPSAAADSNYTVSFVTADFTITAAALTVTASDQTKVYGATDPTLTYSITGFQGTDTEADLDTGVSISRAVGEDVGTYTITPSAAADSNYTVSFVTADFTITAADLTVTASDQTKVYGATDPTLTYSITGFQGTDTEADLDTGVSISRAVGEDVGTYTITPSAAADSNYTVSFVTADFTITAADLTVTASDQTKVYGATDPTLTYSITGFQGTDTEADLDTAVSISRAVGEDVGTYTITPSAAADSNYTVSFVTADFTITAADLTVTASDQTKVYGAT

-3244 FTITQTTLTITGLV
+3244 FTITQATLTITGLV

-3273 GVAALAGVV
+3273 GIAALAGVV

>member
-748 NVDWTGLTEVSSD
+748 NVDWAGLTEVSSD

-818 AQSDGSTL
+818 EQSDGSTL

-851 HIAASASMAG
+851 HIGASASMAG

-1084 SVTLSPAQSDGS
+1084 SVTLSP
-1096 TLTVTATD
+1096 
-1104 ATGNESG
+1104 
-1111 ETTTTVDASAPD
+1111 
-1123 APIVSTASADTV
+1123 
-1135 TGTAEAGS
+1135 
-1143 TVTVTDSDGDVI
+1143 
-1155 GTATTDSSGNY
+1155 
-1166 SVTLSPAQ
+1166 
-1174 SDGSTLTVTAT
+1174 
-1185 DATGNE
+1185 
-1191 SGETTTTV
+1191 
-1199 DASAPDAPIVSTASA
+1199 
-1214 DTVTGTAEAASTVTV
+1214 
-1229 TDSNGDVI
+1229 
-1237 GTATAD
+1237 
-1243 SSGNYS
+1243 
-1249 VTLSSE
+1249 E

-1263 VTATDATGNES
+1263 VS
-1274 GETTTTVDASAPD
+1274 
-1287 APIVSTASAD
+1287 
-1297 TVTGTAEAGSTVTV
+1297 
-1311 TDSNGDVI
+1311 
-1319 GTATADSSGN
+1319 
-1329 YSVTLS
+1329 
-1335 PAQSDGSTLTVTAT
+1335 
-1349 DASGNESGET
+1349 
-1359 TTTVDASAPDA
+1359 
-1370 PIVSTASADTVTGTA
+1370 
-1385 EAASTVTVTDSN
+1385 
-1397 GDVIG
+1397 
-1402 TATADSS
+1402 
-1409 GNYSVTLSPEQSNG
+1409 
-1423 STLAVTATD
+1423 ATD

-1496 AMPDNSY
+1496 AMPDNSH

-1563 DVGSGGAINS
+1563 DVGSGGSINS

-1599 GDDPVTT
+1599 GDDPATT

-1633 VLIGGG
+1633 VVIGGG

-1654 APVEWIIMSQVGVP
+1654 VPVEWIIMSQVGVP

-1682 VFGSETSTSLNLE
+1682 VFGTETSTSLNLE

-1783 ASDDTAAQVVPGIT
+1783 ASDVTAAQVVPGIT

-1822 DPLGAG
+1822 NPLGAG

-1835 DFMLDIFSSMPDNYV
+1835 DFMLDIFSSMPDNYDL
-1850 VRIGLKDDSW
+1850 RIGLKDDSW

-1992 LEITQVAVPSPAP
+1992 SGITQVAVPSPAP

-2312 QIIPSAQEKDYG
+2312 QIIASAQEKDYG

-2332 AFTVVDRDGGAL
+2332 AFTVVDRDGGA
-2344 PNGETVDTVT
+2344 
-2354 LVSEN
+2354 
-2359 GIDASTDANAV
+2359 
-2370 LYADNISV
+2370 
-2378 TPTSTNDPTITGS
+2378 IT
-2391 ANFNQENYTF
+2391 E
-2401 SYDTGDLTVN
+2401 
-2411 RRAAQIIPSVQ
+2411 
-2422 EKDYGDVHDLG
+2422 
-2433 DTAFTV
+2433 
-2439 VDRDGGALPNGE
+2439 
-2451 TVNTVTLV
+2451 
-2459 SENGIDASTDANVGT
+2459 
-2474 YADNISVTPTSTGDS
+2474 
-2489 TITGSGNFNQDNY
+2489 
-2502 TFSYDTGD
+2502 
-2510 LTINLA
+2510 
-2516 NLTITGITGDN
+2516 
-2527 KVYDGTT
+2527 
-2534 DATASGTPVLS
+2534 
-2545 GVVSDDDVVL
+2545 
-2555 GGTPVFTFASAELG
+2555 
-2569 TDIQITTTGF
+2569 
-2579 IITGADSGNYTL
+2579 
-2591 IQPTFSGDITAK
+2591 
-2603 ELTITGITGGNKVY
+2603 
-2617 DDTTAAIASG
+2617 
-2627 TATLLGVEAGD
+2627 
-2638 DVILRGSPV
+2638 
-2647 FTFASANVGTGITIN
+2647 
-2662 TSGYTISGTDSGNY
+2662 
-2676 TLTQPTLSG
+2676 
-2685 DITAKELTITGITG
+2685 
-2699 DNKVYDDTTAASTSG
+2699 
-2714 TATLVGI
+2714 
-2721 EAGDD
+2721 
-2726 VFLGGSPVFTFASA
+2726 
-2740 NVGTGITITT
+2740 
-2750 TGYTISGTDSGNYTL
+2750 
-2765 TQPTLSG
+2765 
-2772 DITAAPLTVTASD
+2772 
-2785 QTKVYGA
+2785 
-2792 TDPTL
+2792 
-2797 TYSITGFQGTDTE
+2797 
-2810 ADLDTGVS
+2810 
-2818 ISRAAGEDVGTYTI
+2818 
-2832 TPSAAADSNYTV
+2832 
-2844 SFVTAD
+2844 
-2850 FTITA
+2850 
-2855 ADLTVTAS
+2855 
-2863 DQTKVYGATDPT
+2863 
-2875 LTYSITG
+2875 
-2882 FQGTDTE
+2882 
-2889 ADLDTAVSISR
+2889 
-2900 AVGEDVG
+2900 
-2907 TYTITPSAA
+2907 
-2916 ADSNY
+2916 
-2921 TVSFVTADFTITA
+2921 
-2934 ADLTVTASDQTKV
+2934 
-2947 YGATDPTL
+2947 
-2955 TYSITGFQGTDTEA
+2955 
-2969 DLDTAVSISRAVGE
+2969 
-2983 AVGTYTITPSAA
+2983 
-2995 ADSNYTVSFVTADF
+2995 
-3009 TITAA
+3009 
-3014 DLTVTAS
+3014 
-3021 DQTKVYGATDPTL
+3021 
-3034 TYSITGFQGTDTEA
+3034 
-3048 DLDTEVSISRAV
+3048 
-3060 GEDVGTY
+3060 
-3067 TITPSAA
+3067 
-3074 ADSNYTVSFVTAD
+3074 
-3087 FTITAADLTV
+3087 
-3097 TASDQTKVYGATDPT
+3097 
-3112 LTYSIT
+3112 
-3118 GFQGTDTEADLDTAV
+3118 
-3133 SISRA
+3133 
-3138 VGEDVGTYTITP
+3138 
-3150 SAAAD
+3150 
-3155 SNYTVSF
+3155 
-3162 VTADF
+3162 
-3167 AITVAD
+3167 
-3173 LTVTAIDQTKVYGAT
+3173 
-3188 DPSLSY
+3188 
-3194 TITGFVNGEDESDL
+3194 
-3208 DTAVSISRAVGE
+3208 
-3220 DVGTYTITPSAA
+3220 
-3232 DSNYT
+3232 
-3237 ISFVTAD
+3237 
-3244 FTITQTTLTITGLV
+3244 
-3258 GKNKVYDETTVATSI
+3258 
-3273 GVAALAGVV
+3273 
-3282 SNDDVSLGGSP
+3282 
-3293 VFTFEVPD
+3293 
-3301 PGIFIMITTT
+3301 
-3311 GYTITGSDSGNYIL
+3311 
-3325 IQPTLYA
+3325 
-3332 DITDP
+3332 
-3337 DEDCD
+3337 
-3342 GDGIIDTEDTDFSSC
+3342 
-3357 ALAIRNTTRYGFSP
+3357 
-3371 NEDGINDVWF
+3371 W
-3381 IENIF
+3381 
-3386 AYPNN
+3386 
-3391 TVKVFNRSG
+3391 
-3400 KLVFKQRGYQ
+3400 
-3410 NDWNGESNQVS
+3410 
-3421 SGRSGNKLPTGPY
+3421 
-3434 IFMLDL
+3434 
-3440 GEGNELIK
+3440 
-3448 GWLYINY
+3448 

>member
-1 MLSKINQI
+1 MLFKKTQL
-9 LVLLFTI
+9 LVFLFTI

-26 TCNDTSWN
+26 TCNDTSWD
-34 KGVDF
+34 KAVDF
-39 NGDNQ
+39 DGANQ

-54 VNAIRMVGQ
+54 VNAIRMAGQ
-63 SQTVALGT
+63 SQTVALGS
-71 NANLGYTT
+71 NVGYTT
-79 DVGAGRPW
+79 NVGAGRPW

-106 SGEGA
+106 SGEGS

-132 GRGSSNNEC
+132 GRQGALNEC
-141 RFLGIPSSATGRWF
+141 RFLAIPHSSTGRYW
-155 GVYIAHNGGR
+155 GIYIASKGGR

-183 VMTDSNGDNF
+183 VITNNNGDEFN
-193 TTLGANQS
+193 TLSSNLS
-201 TSSNWI
+201 TSSNWTNG
-207 STGNRMDRSVTGDFT
+207 STGGRMDRLVGGDFT

-233 GQVASMVV
+233 GKVASMVV

-269 YKIGNIYGHYNSGGN
+269 YKIGNIYGDFNSGGN

-316 RNQVHPTEQNY
+316 RNEVNPTEQNY
-327 GKLQLNNNMQNS
+327 GKLQLDNNMQNS

-365 STLNLESFTAPS
+365 STLNLESFTAPT

-423 PDITVTDLDP
+423 PDITVTDLDL

-458 NASDDTT
+458 NASDATT
-465 ADTSPPSVPTVGPA
+465 ADTSPPSAPTVGPA

-563 TSITD
+563 TNITD

-583 GQRFVMDNA
+583 GQRFVMNNA
-592 FFTDFFDEMPNAYEI
+592 FFTDLLAEMGDQYEI

-615 WDNGDQSTKT
+615 WDNGDQSTKSNT
-625 NSAITGE
+625 AVTGE

-637 LQLRISGSTQSKT
+637 IQLRIYRSSSNNIY
-650 FQLFKPGTNYNTM
+650 FQLFKPGTNYNSM
-663 LVNTPA
+663 LQNTVA
-669 SQDTT
+669 LHNITSG
-674 CAFIEI
+674 FIEV
-680 TSDGNNIRMG
+680 TSDGNNIRFG
-690 FGKNGYQSVSQGDES
+690 FGRNGSYSIAQGDES
-705 TVVYSDWSAYKAETG
+705 TKTYDDWGGYKGETG
-720 DQGFGISSLDVVF
+720 DQGYGISSLDVVF
-733 LVTDIFNFNEDFDGA
+733 LVTDVFNEQSADYDGA
-748 NVDWTGLTEVSSD
+748 NIDWTQLTEVSSS
-761 PTDGLAPIAP
+761 PTDTQAPSAP
-771 AVSTAS
+771 VVTTAS
-777 GSTVIGTAEF
+777 ATTVTGTAEG
-787 GSTVTVTDSNG
+787 GSTVTVTDSN
-798 DVIGT
+798 
-803 ATADSDGNY
+803 
-812 SVTLSP
+812 
-818 AQSDGSTL
+818 
-826 TVTATDA
+826 
-833 SGNESEETTTYIP
+833 
-846 ISGFT
+846 
-851 HIAASASMAG
+851 
-861 TDVLDDG
+861 
-868 SAVSIDDTLSD
+868 
-879 GQRIVFSADWIKTNV
+879 
-894 WDNIPSEN
+894 
-902 VSGSG
+902 
-907 DAIYIGILKTGHNLN
+907 
-922 SISDDDFAFAY
+922 
-933 KFWNDSGTSDF
+933 
-944 KVVTTVKNGGAAIN
+944 
-958 STAVQGTWNRD
+958 
-969 VVFFHDYSV
+969 
-978 TGHFHGLYNAAAGT
+978 
-992 GATIA
+992 
-997 VPTVYSHYST
+997 
-1007 QPTSEDVTIVIA
+1007 
-1019 STGPQ
+1019 
-1024 ASISTTGISEVDA
+1024 
-1037 SAPDAPIVSTA
+1037 
-1048 SADTVTG
+1048 
-1055 TAEAGSTVTVSD
+1055 
-1067 SDGDVIGTATAD
+1067 GDVIGTATAD

-1104 ATGNESG
+1104 ASGNESDQ
-1111 ETTTTVDASAPD
+1111 TTTTVDASAPD

-1143 TVTVTDSDGDVI
+1143 TVTVSDS
-1155 GTATTDSSGNY
+1155 
-1166 SVTLSPAQ
+1166 
-1174 SDGSTLTVTAT
+1174 
-1185 DATGNE
+1185 E
-1191 SGETTTTV
+1191 
-1199 DASAPDAPIVSTASA
+1199 
-1214 DTVTGTAEAASTVTV
+1214 
-1229 TDSNGDVI
+1229 GDVI

-1249 VTLSSE
+1249 VTLSPA
-1255 QSNGSTLA
+1255 QSDGSTLA

-1349 DASGNESGET
+1349 DASGNESDQTTTTVDASAPDAPIVSTASADTVTGTAEAASTVTVTDSNGDVIGTATTDSSGNYSVTLSPAQSDGSTLTVTATDATGNESEET

-1409 GNYSVTLSPEQSNG
+1409 GNYSVILSPEQSNG
-1423 STLAVTATD
+1423 STLAVSATD

-1503 IIIGLKSST
+1503 IVIGLKSST
-1512 WSSTI
+1512 WSSNI

-1633 VLIGGG
+1633 VVIGGG
-1639 GNSSDSIKTH
+1639 GNSSGSIKTH
-1649 GGMNT
+1649 EGMAAT
-1654 APVEWIIMSQVGVP
+1654 DVEWIIMSPVGVP

-1674 PTSQATSA
+1674 PTSQVTSA
-1682 VFGSETSTSLNLE
+1682 VFGTETNSTLNLE
-1695 SFTAPAGGA
+1695 SFTAPSGGA
-1704 VGYAIYI
+1704 DGYAIYI

-1718 APLNGVEPTE
+1718 APSNGVEPTA
-1728 DLSWNGSGQQPVYFG
+1728 DLSWNNSGQQPVYFG
-1743 TSASPNITVTD
+1743 TSASPDITVTD
-1754 LDPGTTYYFQVY
+1754 LDLGTTYYFQVY
-1766 AYNNSSGTEIYE
+1766 AYNDSSGTETYE

-1783 ASDDTAAQVVPGIT
+1783 ASDDTSVQGIPGIT

-1806 GTNLSDVDD
+1806 VTNLSDVDD
-1815 WGWASLN
+1815 WGWASIN
-1822 DPLGAG
+1822 NPLGAG

-1835 DFMLDIFSSMPDNYV
+1835 DFILDIFSSMPDNYDL
-1850 VRIGLKDDSW
+1850 RIGLKDDSW

-1933 TDFSDE
+1933 TDFNDE

-1992 LEITQVAVPSPAP
+1992 SEITQVAVPSPAP

-2037 VIYVNDTNSF
+2037 IIYVNDTNSF

-2062 NGSGQQPVYFGTSV
+2062 NGSGQQPVYFGTSA

-2117 TAIGVLT
+2117 TTPSNTAPTTVVNTGSSLSEGGTDIVSSSELEFDDAEEPDTDITYTLDDLPDNGTLRKNTVALTLGGTFTQDDINNNRIDYVHDGSDTTSDSFRVDVSDGQGGTIDDQTFNFTIAPVDDSLTITGITGSDKVYDGTTAASASGIATLVGVEAGDDVFLGGSPVFTFASANVGTGITISTSGYTINGADAGKYSLTQPTLSGDITAKELTITGITGGDKLYDDTTAATASGTAILSGIIGADDVILGGSPVFTFASANVGTGITINTSGYTINGTDSGNYTLTQPTLSGDITGKELIITGITGGDKVYDDTTAASASGTAILVGVEAGDDVFLGGSPVFTFASANVGTGITINTSGYTINGTDSGNYTLTQPTLSGNITAKELT

-2152 ASGDDVFLG
+2152 ASGDDVSLE

-2169 SANVGTGITINTT
+2169 SANI
-2182 GLTISG
+2182 G
-2188 TDSGNYSLSQPT
+2188 TD
-2200 LSGDITRRSITL
+2200 
-2212 TASNQE
+2212 
-2218 KNYGDVHDLGDT
+2218 
-2230 AFTTLDL
+2230 
-2237 DGDAIL
+2237 
-2243 PNGEVVTNVT
+2243 
-2253 VNSATGVDSSTTSDV
+2253 
-2268 ATYAD
+2268 
-2273 EIEISGPVA
+2273 
-2282 GIDGTGDGFL
+2282 
-2292 ESNYDITYVA
+2292 
-2302 GDLTVNRRAA
+2302 
-2312 QIIPSAQEKDYG
+2312 
-2324 DVHDLGDT
+2324 
-2332 AFTVVDRDGGAL
+2332 
-2344 PNGETVDTVT
+2344 
-2354 LVSEN
+2354 
-2359 GIDASTDANAV
+2359 
-2370 LYADNISV
+2370 
-2378 TPTSTNDPTITGS
+2378 
-2391 ANFNQENYTF
+2391 
-2401 SYDTGDLTVN
+2401 
-2411 RRAAQIIPSVQ
+2411 
-2422 EKDYGDVHDLG
+2422 
-2433 DTAFTV
+2433 
-2439 VDRDGGALPNGE
+2439 
-2451 TVNTVTLV
+2451 
-2459 SENGIDASTDANVGT
+2459 
-2474 YADNISVTPTSTGDS
+2474 
-2489 TITGSGNFNQDNY
+2489 
-2502 TFSYDTGD
+2502 
-2510 LTINLA
+2510 
-2516 NLTITGITGDN
+2516 
-2527 KVYDGTT
+2527 
-2534 DATASGTPVLS
+2534 
-2545 GVVSDDDVVL
+2545 
-2555 GGTPVFTFASAELG
+2555 
-2569 TDIQITTTGF
+2569 
-2579 IITGADSGNYTL
+2579 
-2591 IQPTFSGDITAK
+2591 
-2603 ELTITGITGGNKVY
+2603 
-2617 DDTTAAIASG
+2617 
-2627 TATLLGVEAGD
+2627 
-2638 DVILRGSPV
+2638 
-2647 FTFASANVGTGITIN
+2647 ITIN

-2699 DNKVYDDTTAASTSG
+2699 SDKVYDGTTAAIASG
-2714 TATLVGI
+2714 TATLVGV
-2721 EAGDD
+2721 ASGDD
-2726 VFLGGSPVFTFASA
+2726 VSLGGSPVFTFASA
-2740 NVGTGITITT
+2740 NVGTGITINT
-2750 TGYTISGTDSGNYTL
+2750 TGYTLSGTDAAKYTL

-2772 DITAAPLTVTASD
+2772 DITTAPLTVKASAG

-2792 TDPTL
+2792 TDPVL
-2797 TYSITGFQGTDTE
+2797 
-2810 ADLDTGVS
+2810 
-2818 ISRAAGEDVGTYTI
+2818 TYTI
-2832 TPSAAADSNYTV
+2832 T
-2844 SFVTAD
+2844 
-2850 FTITA
+2850 
-2855 ADLTVTAS
+2855 
-2863 DQTKVYGATDPT
+2863 
-2875 LTYSITG
+2875 G
-2882 FQGTDTE
+2882 FINGDTE
-2889 ADLDTAVSISR
+2889 DDLDTAVSISR
-2900 AVGEDVG
+2900 A
-2907 TYTITPSAA
+2907 T
-2916 ADSNY
+2916 
-2921 TVSFVTADFTITA
+2921 
-2934 ADLTVTASDQTKV
+2934 
-2947 YGATDPTL
+2947 
-2955 TYSITGFQGTDTEA
+2955 
-2969 DLDTAVSISRAVGE
+2969 GE
-2983 AVGTYTITPSAA
+2983 AVGTYTITPSGA
-2995 ADSNYTVSFVTADF
+2995 ADSNYA
-3009 TITAA
+3009 
-3014 DLTVTAS
+3014 
-3021 DQTKVYGATDPTL
+3021 
-3034 TYSITGFQGTDTEA
+3034 
-3048 DLDTEVSISRAV
+3048 
-3060 GEDVGTY
+3060 
-3067 TITPSAA
+3067 
-3074 ADSNYTVSFVTAD
+3074 
-3087 FTITAADLTV
+3087 
-3097 TASDQTKVYGATDPT
+3097 
-3112 LTYSIT
+3112 
-3118 GFQGTDTEADLDTAV
+3118 
-3133 SISRA
+3133 
-3138 VGEDVGTYTITP
+3138 
-3150 SAAAD
+3150 
-3155 SNYTVSF
+3155 
-3162 VTADF
+3162 
-3167 AITVAD
+3167 
-3173 LTVTAIDQTKVYGAT
+3173 
-3188 DPSLSY
+3188 
-3194 TITGFVNGEDESDL
+3194 
-3208 DTAVSISRAVGE
+3208 
-3220 DVGTYTITPSAA
+3220 
-3232 DSNYT
+3232 

-3244 FTITQTTLTITGLV
+3244 FTITQAVLTVTADSAT
-3258 GKNKVYDETTVATSI
+3258 KVYGAT
-3273 GVAALAGVV
+3273 
-3282 SNDDVSLGGSP
+3282 DP
-3293 VFTFEVPD
+3293 VLT
-3301 PGIFIMITTT
+3301 
-3311 GYTITGSDSGNYIL
+3311 YTITGFING
-3325 IQPTLYA
+3325 
-3332 DITDP
+3332 
-3337 DEDCD
+3337 
-3342 GDGIIDTEDTDFSSC
+3342 DTEDDLDTAVSISRA
-3357 ALAIRNTTRYGFSP
+3357 AL
-3371 NEDGINDVWF
+3371 E
-3381 IENIF
+3381 
-3386 AYPNN
+3386 
-3391 TVKVFNRSG
+3391 
-3400 KLVFKQRGYQ
+3400 KQ
-3410 NDWNGESNQVS
+3410 
-3421 SGRSGNKLPTGPY
+3421 
-3434 IFMLDL
+3434 
-3440 GEGNELIK
+3440 
-3448 GWLYINY
+3448 

>member
-1 MLSKINQI
+1 
-9 LVLLFTI
+9 
-16 IFSSF
+16 
-21 TFSQT
+21 
-26 TCNDTSWN
+26 
-34 KGVDF
+34 
-39 NGDNQ
+39 
-44 HLKQVSQNTG
+44 
-54 VNAIRMVGQ
+54 
-63 SQTVALGT
+63 
-71 NANLGYTT
+71 
-79 DVGAGRPW
+79 
-87 ATTIMFKTDRN
+87 
-98 GSNQHIWN
+98 
-106 SGEGA
+106 
-111 GSTDDNI
+111 
-118 YLRLDANGWVYFGW
+118 
-132 GRGSSNNEC
+132 
-141 RFLGIPSSATGRWF
+141 
-155 GVYIAHNGGR
+155 
-165 FNSSNAT
+165 
-172 AANLADAFDIR
+172 
-183 VMTDSNGDNF
+183 
-193 TTLGANQS
+193 
-201 TSSNWI
+201 
-207 STGNRMDRSVTGDFT
+207 
-222 IGGRGSNRSFH
+222 
-233 GQVASMVV
+233 
-241 TTLKLNDPMPNDAEI
+241 
-256 KAMITDPMGWLND
+256 
-269 YKIGNIYGHYNSGGN
+269 
-284 LTNFQ
+284 
-289 LNTLDAAYATQVWLM
+289 
-304 GDGTSDSYSNGI
+304 
-316 RNQVHPTEQNY
+316 
-327 GKLQLNNNMQNS
+327 MQNS

-458 NASDDTT
+458 NASDATT
-465 ADTSPPSVPTVGPA
+465 ADTSPPSAPTVGPA

-563 TSITD
+563 TNITD
-568 NGKYGWISIDETLSA
+568 NGDYGWISIDETLEA

-592 FFTDFFDEMPNAYEI
+592 FFEDLLGEMPSAYEI

-625 NSAITGE
+625 NSVVSGE

-637 LQLRISGSTQSKT
+637 FQLRISGSPQSKT
-650 FQLFKPGTNYNTM
+650 LQLFRTGTSYNTM
-663 LVNTPA
+663 LNNTPA
-669 SQDTT
+669 LQNIT
-674 CAFIEI
+674 CGFIEV
-680 TSDGNNIRMG
+680 TPDGNNIRFG
-690 FGKNGYQSVSQGDES
+690 FGRNGSYSISQGDES
-705 TVVYSDWSAYKAETG
+705 TKTYDDWGGYKGETG
-720 DQGFGISSLDVVF
+720 DQGYGISSLDVVF
-733 LVTDIFNFNEDFDGA
+733 LVTDVFNEQSADYDGA
-748 NVDWTGLTEVSSD
+748 NIDWTELTEVSSD

-944 KVVTTVKNGGAAIN
+944 KVVTGGGN
-958 STAVQGTWNRD
+958 STEVQGTWNRD

-978 TGHFHGLYNAAAGT
+978 TGHFHGLSNAAAGT

-997 VPTVYSHYST
+997 VPTVYSYYST

-1024 ASISTTGISEVDA
+1024 ASISTTGISEVNA

-1055 TAEAGSTVTVSD
+1055 TAEAGSTVTVS
-1067 SDGDVIGTATAD
+1067 
-1079 SSGNY
+1079 
-1084 SVTLSPAQSDGS
+1084 
-1096 TLTVTATD
+1096 
-1104 ATGNESG
+1104 
-1111 ETTTTVDASAPD
+1111 
-1123 APIVSTASADTV
+1123 
-1135 TGTAEAGS
+1135 
-1143 TVTVTDSDGDVI
+1143 DSDGDVI

-1191 SGETTTTV
+1191 SE
-1199 DASAPDAPIVSTASA
+1199 
-1214 DTVTGTAEAASTVTV
+1214 
-1229 TDSNGDVI
+1229 
-1237 GTATAD
+1237 
-1243 SSGNYS
+1243 
-1249 VTLSSE
+1249 
-1255 QSNGSTLA
+1255 
-1263 VTATDATGNES
+1263 
-1274 GETTTTVDASAPD
+1274 ETTTTVDASAPD

-1297 TVTGTAEAGSTVTV
+1297 TVTGTAEAG
-1311 TDSNGDVI
+1311 
-1319 GTATADSSGN
+1319 
-1329 YSVTLS
+1329 
-1335 PAQSDGSTLTVTAT
+1335 
-1349 DASGNESGET
+1349 
-1359 TTTVDASAPDA
+1359 
-1370 PIVSTASADTVTGTA
+1370 
-1385 EAASTVTVTDSN
+1385 STVTVTDSN

-1599 GDDPVTT
+1599 GDDPATT

-1633 VLIGGG
+1633 VVIGGG

-1654 APVEWIIMSQVGVP
+1654 VPVEWIIMSQVGVP

-1682 VFGSETSTSLNLE
+1682 VFGTETSTSLNLE

-1783 ASDDTAAQVVPGIT
+1783 ASDVTAAQVVPGIT

-1822 DPLGAG
+1822 NPLGAG

-1835 DFMLDIFSSMPDNYV
+1835 DFMLDIFSSMPDNYDL
-1850 VRIGLKDDSW
+1850 RIGLKDDSW

-1992 LEITQVAVPSPAP
+1992 SGITQVAVPSPAP

-2018 STSLN
+2018 STSLK
-2023 LSSFTAPAG
+2023 LESFTAPAG

-2124 ITGITGDNK
+2124 ITGITGNNK
-2133 VYDGTT
+2133 VYDDTT
-2139 AATATGTATLVGV
+2139 AATASGTATLVGV
-2152 ASGDDVFLG
+2152 ASGDDISLG
-2161 GSPVFTFA
+2161 GSPVFTFS

-2182 GLTISG
+2182 GYTLSG
-2188 TDSGNYSLSQPT
+2188 TD
-2200 LSGDITRRSITL
+2200 
-2212 TASNQE
+2212 
-2218 KNYGDVHDLGDT
+2218 
-2230 AFTTLDL
+2230 
-2237 DGDAIL
+2237 
-2243 PNGEVVTNVT
+2243 
-2253 VNSATGVDSSTTSDV
+2253 
-2268 ATYAD
+2268 
-2273 EIEISGPVA
+2273 
-2282 GIDGTGDGFL
+2282 
-2292 ESNYDITYVA
+2292 
-2302 GDLTVNRRAA
+2302 AA
-2312 QIIPSAQEKDYG
+2312 K
-2324 DVHDLGDT
+2324 
-2332 AFTVVDRDGGAL
+2332 
-2344 PNGETVDTVT
+2344 
-2354 LVSEN
+2354 
-2359 GIDASTDANAV
+2359 
-2370 LYADNISV
+2370 
-2378 TPTSTNDPTITGS
+2378 
-2391 ANFNQENYTF
+2391 
-2401 SYDTGDLTVN
+2401 
-2411 RRAAQIIPSVQ
+2411 
-2422 EKDYGDVHDLG
+2422 
-2433 DTAFTV
+2433 
-2439 VDRDGGALPNGE
+2439 
-2451 TVNTVTLV
+2451 
-2459 SENGIDASTDANVGT
+2459 
-2474 YADNISVTPTSTGDS
+2474 
-2489 TITGSGNFNQDNY
+2489 
-2502 TFSYDTGD
+2502 
-2510 LTINLA
+2510 
-2516 NLTITGITGDN
+2516 
-2527 KVYDGTT
+2527 
-2534 DATASGTPVLS
+2534 
-2545 GVVSDDDVVL
+2545 
-2555 GGTPVFTFASAELG
+2555 
-2569 TDIQITTTGF
+2569 
-2579 IITGADSGNYTL
+2579 
-2591 IQPTFSGDITAK
+2591 
-2603 ELTITGITGGNKVY
+2603 
-2617 DDTTAAIASG
+2617 
-2627 TATLLGVEAGD
+2627 
-2638 DVILRGSPV
+2638 
-2647 FTFASANVGTGITIN
+2647 
-2662 TSGYTISGTDSGNY
+2662 
-2676 TLTQPTLSG
+2676 
-2685 DITAKELTITGITG
+2685 
-2699 DNKVYDDTTAASTSG
+2699 
-2714 TATLVGI
+2714 
-2721 EAGDD
+2721 
-2726 VFLGGSPVFTFASA
+2726 
-2740 NVGTGITITT
+2740 
-2750 TGYTISGTDSGNYTL
+2750 YTL

-2772 DITAAPLTVTASD
+2772 DITAADLTVTASDQTKVYGATDPTLTYSITGFQGTDTEADLDTAVSISRAVGEDVGTYTITPSAAADSNYTVSFVTADFTITAADLTVTAIDQTKVYGATDPTLTYSITGFQGTDTEADLDTAVSISRAVGEDVGTYTITPSAAADSNYTVSFVTADFTITAADLTVTAID

-2818 ISRAAGEDVGTYTI
+2818 ISRAVGEDVGTYTI

-2983 AVGTYTITPSAA
+2983 DVGTYTITPSAA

-3048 DLDTEVSISRAV
+3048 DLDTAVSISRAVGEDVGTYTITPSAAADSNYTVSFVTADFTITAADLTVTAIDQTKVYGATDPTLTYSITGFQGTDTEADLDTAVSISRAVGEDVGTYTITPSAAADSNYTVSFVTADFTITAADLTVTASDQTKVYGATDPTLTYSITGFQGTDTEADLDTGVSISRAVGEDVGTYTITPSAAADSNYTVSFVTADFTITAADLTVTAIDQTKVYGATDPTLTYSITGFQGTDTEADLDTAVSISRAV

-3167 AITVAD
+3167 TITAAD
-3173 LTVTAIDQTKVYGAT
+3173 LTVTASDQTKVYGAT
-3188 DPSLSY
+3188 DPTLTYS
-3194 TITGFVNGEDESDL
+3194 ITGFQGTDTEADL

-3244 FTITQTTLTITGLV
+3244 FTITQATLTITGLV

-3273 GVAALAGVV
+3273 GIAALAGVV

>member
-1 MLSKINQI
+1 MS
-9 LVLLFTI
+9 
-16 IFSSF
+16 
-21 TFSQT
+21 
-26 TCNDTSWN
+26 
-34 KGVDF
+34 
-39 NGDNQ
+39 
-44 HLKQVSQNTG
+44 
-54 VNAIRMVGQ
+54 
-63 SQTVALGT
+63 
-71 NANLGYTT
+71 
-79 DVGAGRPW
+79 
-87 ATTIMFKTDRN
+87 
-98 GSNQHIWN
+98 
-106 SGEGA
+106 
-111 GSTDDNI
+111 
-118 YLRLDANGWVYFGW
+118 
-132 GRGSSNNEC
+132 
-141 RFLGIPSSATGRWF
+141 
-155 GVYIAHNGGR
+155 
-165 FNSSNAT
+165 
-172 AANLADAFDIR
+172 
-183 VMTDSNGDNF
+183 
-193 TTLGANQS
+193 
-201 TSSNWI
+201 
-207 STGNRMDRSVTGDFT
+207 
-222 IGGRGSNRSFH
+222 
-233 GQVASMVV
+233 
-241 TTLKLNDPMPNDAEI
+241 
-256 KAMITDPMGWLND
+256 
-269 YKIGNIYGHYNSGGN
+269 
-284 LTNFQ
+284 
-289 LNTLDAAYATQVWLM
+289 
-304 GDGTSDSYSNGI
+304 
-316 RNQVHPTEQNY
+316 
-327 GKLQLNNNMQNS
+327 
-339 IQSVNISGFSEAAC
+339 
-353 RATSAVFGTETT
+353 
-365 STLNLESFTAPS
+365 
-377 GGADGYAIYIND
+377 
-389 SNSFTAPSN
+389 
-398 GDEPTADLSWN
+398 
-409 DSGQQPV
+409 
-416 YFGTSAS
+416 
-423 PDITVTDLDP
+423 
-433 GTTYYF
+433 
-439 QVYAYNDS
+439 
-447 SGTETYETTGL
+447 
-458 NASDDTT
+458 
-465 ADTSPPSVPTVGPA
+465 
-479 SATTVTGTAEAGSTV
+479 
-494 TVTDSDGD
+494 
-502 VIGTATADSDGNYS
+502 
-516 VTLSSA
+516 
-522 QSNGSTLSV
+522 
-531 TATDASGNESEA
+531 
-543 TTTRVVIGITYEGP
+543 
-557 SSNQTG
+557 
-563 TSITD
+563 
-568 NGKYGWISIDETLSA
+568 
-583 GQRFVMDNA
+583 
-592 FFTDFFDEMPNAYEI
+592 
-607 RIGLKGDN
+607 
-615 WDNGDQSTKT
+615 
-625 NSAITGE
+625 
-632 VFKGD
+632 
-637 LQLRISGSTQSKT
+637 
-650 FQLFKPGTNYNTM
+650 
-663 LVNTPA
+663 
-669 SQDTT
+669 
-674 CAFIEI
+674 
-680 TSDGNNIRMG
+680 
-690 FGKNGYQSVSQGDES
+690 
-705 TVVYSDWSAYKAETG
+705 
-720 DQGFGISSLDVVF
+720 
-733 LVTDIFNFNEDFDGA
+733 FNEQSADYDGA
-748 NVDWTGLTEVSSD
+748 NIDWTGLTEVSSD

-944 KVVTTVKNGGAAIN
+944 KVVTGGGN
-958 STAVQGTWNRD
+958 STEVQGTWNRD

-978 TGHFHGLYNAAAGT
+978 TGHFHGLSNAAAGT

-997 VPTVYSHYST
+997 VPTVYSYYST

-1024 ASISTTGISEVDA
+1024 ASISTTGISEVNASAPDA
-1037 SAPDAPIVSTA
+1037 PIVSTASADTVTGTAEAGSTVTFQIVSAPDAPIVSTA

-1055 TAEAGSTVTVSD
+1055 TAEAGSTVTVS
-1067 SDGDVIGTATAD
+1067 
-1079 SSGNY
+1079 
-1084 SVTLSPAQSDGS
+1084 
-1096 TLTVTATD
+1096 
-1104 ATGNESG
+1104 
-1111 ETTTTVDASAPD
+1111 
-1123 APIVSTASADTV
+1123 
-1135 TGTAEAGS
+1135 
-1143 TVTVTDSDGDVI
+1143 DSDGDVI

-1249 VTLSSE
+1249 VTLS
-1255 QSNGSTLA
+1255 
-1263 VTATDATGNES
+1263 
-1274 GETTTTVDASAPD
+1274 
-1287 APIVSTASAD
+1287 
-1297 TVTGTAEAGSTVTV
+1297 
-1311 TDSNGDVI
+1311 
-1319 GTATADSSGN
+1319 
-1329 YSVTLS
+1329 
-1335 PAQSDGSTLTVTAT
+1335 
-1349 DASGNESGET
+1349 
-1359 TTTVDASAPDA
+1359 
-1370 PIVSTASADTVTGTA
+1370 
-1385 EAASTVTVTDSN
+1385 
-1397 GDVIG
+1397 
-1402 TATADSS
+1402 
-1409 GNYSVTLSPEQSNG
+1409 PEQSNG
-1423 STLAVTATD
+1423 STLAVSATD

-1599 GDDPVTT
+1599 GDDPDTT

-1633 VLIGGG
+1633 VVIGGG
-1639 GNSSDSIKTH
+1639 GNSSGSIKPH

-1654 APVEWIIMSQVGVP
+1654 VPVEWIIMSQVGVP

-1682 VFGSETSTSLNLE
+1682 VFGTETSTSLNLE

-1783 ASDDTAAQVVPGIT
+1783 ASDVTAAQVVPGIT

-1822 DPLGAG
+1822 NPLGAG

-1835 DFMLDIFSSMPDNYV
+1835 DFMLDIFSSMPDNYDL
-1850 VRIGLKDDSW
+1850 RIGLKDDSW

-1992 LEITQVAVPSPAP
+1992 SGITQVAVPSPAP

-2018 STSLN
+2018 STSLK
-2023 LSSFTAPAG
+2023 LESFTAPAG

-2124 ITGITGDNK
+2124 ITGITGNNK
-2133 VYDGTT
+2133 VYDDTT
-2139 AATATGTATLVGV
+2139 AATASGTATLVGV
-2152 ASGDDVFLG
+2152 ASGDDISLG
-2161 GSPVFTFA
+2161 GSPVFTFS

-2182 GLTISG
+2182 GYTLSG
-2188 TDSGNYSLSQPT
+2188 TD
-2200 LSGDITRRSITL
+2200 
-2212 TASNQE
+2212 
-2218 KNYGDVHDLGDT
+2218 
-2230 AFTTLDL
+2230 
-2237 DGDAIL
+2237 
-2243 PNGEVVTNVT
+2243 
-2253 VNSATGVDSSTTSDV
+2253 
-2268 ATYAD
+2268 
-2273 EIEISGPVA
+2273 
-2282 GIDGTGDGFL
+2282 
-2292 ESNYDITYVA
+2292 
-2302 GDLTVNRRAA
+2302 AA
-2312 QIIPSAQEKDYG
+2312 K
-2324 DVHDLGDT
+2324 
-2332 AFTVVDRDGGAL
+2332 
-2344 PNGETVDTVT
+2344 
-2354 LVSEN
+2354 
-2359 GIDASTDANAV
+2359 
-2370 LYADNISV
+2370 
-2378 TPTSTNDPTITGS
+2378 
-2391 ANFNQENYTF
+2391 
-2401 SYDTGDLTVN
+2401 
-2411 RRAAQIIPSVQ
+2411 
-2422 EKDYGDVHDLG
+2422 
-2433 DTAFTV
+2433 
-2439 VDRDGGALPNGE
+2439 
-2451 TVNTVTLV
+2451 
-2459 SENGIDASTDANVGT
+2459 
-2474 YADNISVTPTSTGDS
+2474 
-2489 TITGSGNFNQDNY
+2489 
-2502 TFSYDTGD
+2502 
-2510 LTINLA
+2510 
-2516 NLTITGITGDN
+2516 
-2527 KVYDGTT
+2527 
-2534 DATASGTPVLS
+2534 
-2545 GVVSDDDVVL
+2545 
-2555 GGTPVFTFASAELG
+2555 
-2569 TDIQITTTGF
+2569 
-2579 IITGADSGNYTL
+2579 
-2591 IQPTFSGDITAK
+2591 
-2603 ELTITGITGGNKVY
+2603 
-2617 DDTTAAIASG
+2617 
-2627 TATLLGVEAGD
+2627 
-2638 DVILRGSPV
+2638 
-2647 FTFASANVGTGITIN
+2647 
-2662 TSGYTISGTDSGNY
+2662 
-2676 TLTQPTLSG
+2676 
-2685 DITAKELTITGITG
+2685 
-2699 DNKVYDDTTAASTSG
+2699 
-2714 TATLVGI
+2714 
-2721 EAGDD
+2721 
-2726 VFLGGSPVFTFASA
+2726 
-2740 NVGTGITITT
+2740 
-2750 TGYTISGTDSGNYTL
+2750 YTL

-2772 DITAAPLTVTASD
+2772 DITAADLTVTASD

-2810 ADLDTGVS
+2810 ADLDTAVS
-2818 ISRAAGEDVGTYTI
+2818 ISRAVGEDVGTYTI

-2983 AVGTYTITPSAA
+2983 DVGTYTITPSAA

-3014 DLTVTAS
+3014 DLTVTAI

-3048 DLDTEVSISRAV
+3048 DLDTAVSISRAV

-3167 AITVAD
+3167 TITAAD
-3173 LTVTAIDQTKVYGAT
+3173 LTVTASDQTKVYGAT
-3188 DPSLSY
+3188 DPTLTYS
-3194 TITGFVNGEDESDL
+3194 ITGFQGTDTEADL

-3232 DSNYT
+3232 ADSNYT
-3237 ISFVTAD
+3237 VSFVTAD
-3244 FTITQTTLTITGLV
+3244 FTITAADLTVTASDQTKVYGATDPTLTYSITGFQGTDTEADLDTAVSISRAV
-3258 GKNKVYDETTVATSI
+3258 GE
-3273 GVAALAGVV
+3273 
-3282 SNDDVSLGGSP
+3282 DVG
-3293 VFTFEVPD
+3293 T
-3301 PGIFIMITTT
+3301 
-3311 GYTITGSDSGNYIL
+3311 YTITPSAAADSNYTVSFVTADFTITAADLTVTASDQTKVYGATD
-3325 IQPTLYA
+3325 PTLTYSITGFQGTDTEA
-3332 DITDP
+3332 DLDTAVSISRAVGEDVGTYTITPSAAADSNYTVSFVTADFTITAADLTVTASDQTKVYGATDP
-3337 DEDCD
+3337 TLTYSIT
-3342 GDGIIDTEDTDFSSC
+3342 GFQGTDTEADLDTAVSISRAVGEDVGTYTITPSAAADSNYTVSFVTADFTITAADLTVTASDQTKVYGATDPTLTYSITGFQGTDTEADLDTAVSISRAVGEDVGTYTITPSAAADSNYTVSFVTADFTITAA
-3357 ALAIRNTTRYGFSP
+3357 ALTVTASDQTKVYGATDPTLTYSITGFQGTDTEADLDTGVSISRAVG
-3371 NEDGINDVWF
+3371 EDVGTYTITPSAAADSNYTVSFVTADFTITAADLTVTASDQTKVYGATDPTLTYSITGFQGTDTEADLDTAVSISRAVGEDVGTYT
-3381 IENIF
+3381 ITPSAAADSN
-3386 AYPNN
+3386 Y
-3391 TVKVFNRSG
+3391 TVSFVTADFTITAADLTVTASDQTKVYGATDPTLTYSITGFQGTDTEADLDTAVSISRAVGEDVGTYTITPSAAADSNYTVSFVTADFTITAADVNCNG
-3400 KLVFKQRGYQ
+3400 K
-3410 NDWNGESNQVS
+3410 
-3421 SGRSGNKLPTGPY
+3421 
-3434 IFMLDL
+3434 
-3440 GEGNELIK
+3440 
-3448 GWLYINY
+3448 

>member
-9 LVLLFTI
+9 LVFLFTI

-34 KGVDF
+34 EGVDF
-39 NGDNQ
+39 NGANQ

-54 VNAIRMVGQ
+54 VNAIRMAGQ
-63 SQTVALGT
+63 SQTVALGS
-71 NANLGYTT
+71 NVGYTT
-79 DVGAGRPW
+79 NVGAGRPW

-132 GRGSSNNEC
+132 GRQGALNEC
-141 RFLGIPSSATGRWF
+141 RFLAIPHSSTGRYW
-155 GVYIAHNGGR
+155 GIYIASKGGR

-183 VMTDSNGDNF
+183 VITNNNGDEFN
-193 TTLGANQS
+193 TLSSNLS
-201 TSSNWI
+201 TSSNWTNG
-207 STGNRMDRSVTGDFT
+207 STGGRMDRLVGGDFT

-269 YKIGNIYGHYNSGGN
+269 YKIGNIYGDYSSGSN

-316 RNQVHPTEQNY
+316 RNEVNPTEQNY
-327 GKLQLNNNMQNS
+327 GKLQLDNNMQNS

-423 PDITVTDLDP
+423 PDITVTDLDL

-458 NASDDTT
+458 NASDATT
-465 ADTSPPSVPTVGPA
+465 ADTSPPSAPTVGPA

-563 TSITD
+563 TNITD
-568 NGKYGWISIDETLSA
+568 NGKYGWISIDETLEA

-592 FFTDFFDEMPNAYEI
+592 FFEDLLGEMPSAYEI

-625 NSAITGE
+625 NSVVSGE

-637 LQLRISGSTQSKT
+637 FQLRISGSPQSKT
-650 FQLFKPGTNYNTM
+650 LQLFRTGTSYNTM
-663 LVNTPA
+663 LNNTPA
-669 SQDTT
+669 LQNIT
-674 CAFIEI
+674 CGFIEV
-680 TSDGNNIRMG
+680 TPDGNNIRFG
-690 FGKNGYQSVSQGDES
+690 FGRNGSYSISQGDES
-705 TVVYSDWSAYKAETG
+705 TKTYADWNGYKGETG

-733 LVTDIFNFNEDFDGA
+733 LVTDVFNEQSADYDGA
-748 NVDWTGLTEVSSD
+748 NIDWTELTEVSSD

-944 KVVTTVKNGGAAIN
+944 KVVTGGGN
-958 STAVQGTWNRD
+958 STEVQGTWNRD

-978 TGHFHGLYNAAAGT
+978 TGHFHGLSNAAAGT

-997 VPTVYSHYST
+997 VPTVYSYYST

-1024 ASISTTGISEVDA
+1024 ASISTTGISEVNA

-1055 TAEAGSTVTVSD
+1055 TAEAGSTVTVS
-1067 SDGDVIGTATAD
+1067 
-1079 SSGNY
+1079 
-1084 SVTLSPAQSDGS
+1084 
-1096 TLTVTATD
+1096 
-1104 ATGNESG
+1104 
-1111 ETTTTVDASAPD
+1111 
-1123 APIVSTASADTV
+1123 
-1135 TGTAEAGS
+1135 
-1143 TVTVTDSDGDVI
+1143 DSDGDVI

-1191 SGETTTTV
+1191 SE
-1199 DASAPDAPIVSTASA
+1199 
-1214 DTVTGTAEAASTVTV
+1214 
-1229 TDSNGDVI
+1229 
-1237 GTATAD
+1237 
-1243 SSGNYS
+1243 
-1249 VTLSSE
+1249 
-1255 QSNGSTLA
+1255 
-1263 VTATDATGNES
+1263 
-1274 GETTTTVDASAPD
+1274 ETTTTVDASAPD

-1297 TVTGTAEAGSTVTV
+1297 TVTGTAEAG
-1311 TDSNGDVI
+1311 
-1319 GTATADSSGN
+1319 
-1329 YSVTLS
+1329 
-1335 PAQSDGSTLTVTAT
+1335 
-1349 DASGNESGET
+1349 
-1359 TTTVDASAPDA
+1359 
-1370 PIVSTASADTVTGTA
+1370 
-1385 EAASTVTVTDSN
+1385 STVTVTDSN

-1599 GDDPVTT
+1599 GDDPDTT

-1633 VLIGGG
+1633 VVIGGG
-1639 GNSSDSIKTH
+1639 GNSSGSIKPH

-1654 APVEWIIMSQVGVP
+1654 VPVEWIIMSQVGVP

-1682 VFGSETSTSLNLE
+1682 VFGTETSTSLNLE

-1783 ASDDTAAQVVPGIT
+1783 ASDVTAAQVVPGIT

-1822 DPLGAG
+1822 NPLGAG

-1835 DFMLDIFSSMPDNYV
+1835 DFMLDIFSSMPDNYDL
-1850 VRIGLKDDSW
+1850 RIGLKDDSW

-1992 LEITQVAVPSPAP
+1992 SGITQVAVPSPAP

-2018 STSLN
+2018 STSLK
-2023 LSSFTAPAG
+2023 LESFTAPAG

-2124 ITGITGDNK
+2124 ITGITGNNK
-2133 VYDGTT
+2133 VYDDTT
-2139 AATATGTATLVGV
+2139 AATASGTATLVGV
-2152 ASGDDVFLG
+2152 ASGDDISLG
-2161 GSPVFTFA
+2161 GSPVFTFS

-2182 GLTISG
+2182 GYTLSG
-2188 TDSGNYSLSQPT
+2188 TD
-2200 LSGDITRRSITL
+2200 
-2212 TASNQE
+2212 
-2218 KNYGDVHDLGDT
+2218 
-2230 AFTTLDL
+2230 
-2237 DGDAIL
+2237 
-2243 PNGEVVTNVT
+2243 
-2253 VNSATGVDSSTTSDV
+2253 
-2268 ATYAD
+2268 
-2273 EIEISGPVA
+2273 
-2282 GIDGTGDGFL
+2282 
-2292 ESNYDITYVA
+2292 
-2302 GDLTVNRRAA
+2302 AA
-2312 QIIPSAQEKDYG
+2312 K
-2324 DVHDLGDT
+2324 
-2332 AFTVVDRDGGAL
+2332 
-2344 PNGETVDTVT
+2344 
-2354 LVSEN
+2354 
-2359 GIDASTDANAV
+2359 
-2370 LYADNISV
+2370 
-2378 TPTSTNDPTITGS
+2378 
-2391 ANFNQENYTF
+2391 
-2401 SYDTGDLTVN
+2401 
-2411 RRAAQIIPSVQ
+2411 
-2422 EKDYGDVHDLG
+2422 
-2433 DTAFTV
+2433 
-2439 VDRDGGALPNGE
+2439 
-2451 TVNTVTLV
+2451 
-2459 SENGIDASTDANVGT
+2459 
-2474 YADNISVTPTSTGDS
+2474 
-2489 TITGSGNFNQDNY
+2489 
-2502 TFSYDTGD
+2502 
-2510 LTINLA
+2510 
-2516 NLTITGITGDN
+2516 
-2527 KVYDGTT
+2527 
-2534 DATASGTPVLS
+2534 
-2545 GVVSDDDVVL
+2545 
-2555 GGTPVFTFASAELG
+2555 
-2569 TDIQITTTGF
+2569 
-2579 IITGADSGNYTL
+2579 
-2591 IQPTFSGDITAK
+2591 
-2603 ELTITGITGGNKVY
+2603 
-2617 DDTTAAIASG
+2617 
-2627 TATLLGVEAGD
+2627 
-2638 DVILRGSPV
+2638 
-2647 FTFASANVGTGITIN
+2647 
-2662 TSGYTISGTDSGNY
+2662 Y

-2685 DITAKELTITGITG
+2685 D
-2699 DNKVYDDTTAASTSG
+2699 
-2714 TATLVGI
+2714 
-2721 EAGDD
+2721 
-2726 VFLGGSPVFTFASA
+2726 
-2740 NVGTGITITT
+2740 
-2750 TGYTISGTDSGNYTL
+2750 
-2765 TQPTLSG
+2765 
-2772 DITAAPLTVTASD
+2772 
-2785 QTKVYGA
+2785 
-2792 TDPTL
+2792 
-2797 TYSITGFQGTDTE
+2797 
-2810 ADLDTGVS
+2810 
-2818 ISRAAGEDVGTYTI
+2818 
-2832 TPSAAADSNYTV
+2832 
-2844 SFVTAD
+2844 
-2850 FTITA
+2850 ITA

-2983 AVGTYTITPSAA
+2983 DVGTYTITPSAA

-3014 DLTVTAS
+3014 ALTVTAI

-3048 DLDTEVSISRAV
+3048 DLDTAVSISRAV

-3150 SAAAD
+3150 SAA
-3155 SNYTVSF
+3155 
-3162 VTADF
+3162 
-3167 AITVAD
+3167 
-3173 LTVTAIDQTKVYGAT
+3173 
-3188 DPSLSY
+3188 
-3194 TITGFVNGEDESDL
+3194 
-3208 DTAVSISRAVGE
+3208 
-3220 DVGTYTITPSAA
+3220 

-3237 ISFVTAD
+3237 ISFITAD
-3244 FTITQTTLTITGLV
+3244 FTITQATLTITGLV

-3273 GVAALAGVV
+3273 GIAALAGVV

-3371 NEDGINDVWF
+3371 NEDGINDVWS

>member
-1 MLSKINQI
+1 M
-9 LVLLFTI
+9 
-16 IFSSF
+16 
-21 TFSQT
+21 
-26 TCNDTSWN
+26 
-34 KGVDF
+34 
-39 NGDNQ
+39 
-44 HLKQVSQNTG
+44 
-54 VNAIRMVGQ
+54 
-63 SQTVALGT
+63 
-71 NANLGYTT
+71 
-79 DVGAGRPW
+79 
-87 ATTIMFKTDRN
+87 
-98 GSNQHIWN
+98 
-106 SGEGA
+106 
-111 GSTDDNI
+111 
-118 YLRLDANGWVYFGW
+118 RL
-132 GRGSSNNEC
+132 
-141 RFLGIPSSATGRWF
+141 
-155 GVYIAHNGGR
+155 
-165 FNSSNAT
+165 
-172 AANLADAFDIR
+172 
-183 VMTDSNGDNF
+183 
-193 TTLGANQS
+193 
-201 TSSNWI
+201 
-207 STGNRMDRSVTGDFT
+207 
-222 IGGRGSNRSFH
+222 
-233 GQVASMVV
+233 
-241 TTLKLNDPMPNDAEI
+241 
-256 KAMITDPMGWLND
+256 
-269 YKIGNIYGHYNSGGN
+269 
-284 LTNFQ
+284 
-289 LNTLDAAYATQVWLM
+289 
-304 GDGTSDSYSNGI
+304 
-316 RNQVHPTEQNY
+316 HPTEQNY
-327 GKLQLNNNMQNS
+327 GKLQLDNNMQNS

-458 NASDDTT
+458 NASDATT
-465 ADTSPPSVPTVGPA
+465 ADTSPPSAPTVGPA

-563 TSITD
+563 TNITD
-568 NGKYGWISIDETLSA
+568 NGKYGWISIDETLEA

-592 FFTDFFDEMPNAYEI
+592 FFEDLLGEMPSAYEI

-625 NSAITGE
+625 NSVVSGE

-637 LQLRISGSTQSKT
+637 FQLRISGSPQSKT
-650 FQLFKPGTNYNTM
+650 LQLFRTGTSYNTM
-663 LVNTPA
+663 LNNTPA
-669 SQDTT
+669 LQNIT
-674 CAFIEI
+674 CGFIEV
-680 TSDGNNIRMG
+680 TPDGNNIRFG
-690 FGKNGYQSVSQGDES
+690 FGRNGSYSISQGDES
-705 TVVYSDWSAYKAETG
+705 TKTYADWNGYKGETG

-733 LVTDIFNFNEDFDGA
+733 LVTDVFNEQSADYDGA
-748 NVDWTGLTEVSSD
+748 NIDWTELTEVSSD

-944 KVVTTVKNGGAAIN
+944 KVVTGGGN
-958 STAVQGTWNRD
+958 STEVQGTWNRD

-978 TGHFHGLYNAAAGT
+978 TGHFHGLSNAAAGT

-997 VPTVYSHYST
+997 VPTVYSYYST

-1024 ASISTTGISEVDA
+1024 ASISTTGISEVNA

-1055 TAEAGSTVTVSD
+1055 TAEAGSTVTVS
-1067 SDGDVIGTATAD
+1067 
-1079 SSGNY
+1079 
-1084 SVTLSPAQSDGS
+1084 
-1096 TLTVTATD
+1096 
-1104 ATGNESG
+1104 
-1111 ETTTTVDASAPD
+1111 
-1123 APIVSTASADTV
+1123 
-1135 TGTAEAGS
+1135 
-1143 TVTVTDSDGDVI
+1143 DSDGDVI

-1191 SGETTTTV
+1191 SE
-1199 DASAPDAPIVSTASA
+1199 
-1214 DTVTGTAEAASTVTV
+1214 
-1229 TDSNGDVI
+1229 
-1237 GTATAD
+1237 
-1243 SSGNYS
+1243 
-1249 VTLSSE
+1249 
-1255 QSNGSTLA
+1255 
-1263 VTATDATGNES
+1263 
-1274 GETTTTVDASAPD
+1274 ETTTTVDASAPD

-1297 TVTGTAEAGSTVTV
+1297 TVTGTAEAG
-1311 TDSNGDVI
+1311 
-1319 GTATADSSGN
+1319 
-1329 YSVTLS
+1329 
-1335 PAQSDGSTLTVTAT
+1335 
-1349 DASGNESGET
+1349 
-1359 TTTVDASAPDA
+1359 
-1370 PIVSTASADTVTGTA
+1370 
-1385 EAASTVTVTDSN
+1385 STVTVTDSN

-1599 GDDPVTT
+1599 GDDPDTT

-1633 VLIGGG
+1633 VVIGGG

-1654 APVEWIIMSQVGVP
+1654 VPVEWIIMSQVGVP

-1682 VFGSETSTSLNLE
+1682 VFGTETSTSLNLE

-1822 DPLGAG
+1822 NPLGAG

-1835 DFMLDIFSSMPDNYV
+1835 DFMLDIFSSMPDNYDL
-1850 VRIGLKDDSW
+1850 RIGLKDDSW

-1992 LEITQVAVPSPAP
+1992 SGITQVAVPSPAP

-2018 STSLN
+2018 STSLK

-2218 KNYGDVHDLGDT
+2218 KVYGDVHDLGVT

-2268 ATYAD
+2268 ATYTD
-2273 EIEISGPVA
+2273 EIVISGPVA
-2282 GIDGTGDGFL
+2282 GSDGTGDGFL
-2292 ESNYDITYVA
+2292 ESNYDISYVA

-2312 QIIPSAQEKDYG
+2312 QIIPSVQEKDYG

-2359 GIDASTDANAV
+2359 GIDASTDAN
-2370 LYADNISV
+2370 
-2378 TPTSTNDPTITGS
+2378 
-2391 ANFNQENYTF
+2391 
-2401 SYDTGDLTVN
+2401 
-2411 RRAAQIIPSVQ
+2411 
-2422 EKDYGDVHDLG
+2422 
-2433 DTAFTV
+2433 
-2439 VDRDGGALPNGE
+2439 
-2451 TVNTVTLV
+2451 
-2459 SENGIDASTDANVGT
+2459 VGT
-2474 YADNISVTPTSTGDS
+2474 YADNISVTPTSTGDP

-2502 TFSYDTGD
+2502 TFSYGTGD
-2510 LTINLA
+2510 LIINLA

-2591 IQPTFSGDITAK
+2591 IQPTLSGDITAK
-2603 ELTITGITGGNKVY
+2603 ELTITGITGGDKVY

-2638 DVILRGSPV
+2638 DVILGGSPV

-2699 DNKVYDDTTAASTSG
+2699 GDKVYDDTTAATATG
-2714 TATLVGI
+2714 TATLSGI
-2721 EAGDD
+2721 IGADD
-2726 VFLGGSPVFTFASA
+2726 VILGGSPVFIFASA
-2740 NVGTGITITT
+2740 NVGTGITINTS
-2750 TGYTISGTDSGNYTL
+2750 GYTISGTDSGNYTL

-2785 QTKVYGA
+2785 QTKVYGS

-2810 ADLDTGVS
+2810 ADLDTAVS
-2818 ISRAAGEDVGTYTI
+2818 ISRAVGEDVGTYTI

-2983 AVGTYTITPSAA
+2983 
-2995 ADSNYTVSFVTADF
+2995 
-3009 TITAA
+3009 
-3014 DLTVTAS
+3014 
-3021 DQTKVYGATDPTL
+3021 
-3034 TYSITGFQGTDTEA
+3034 
-3048 DLDTEVSISRAV
+3048 
-3060 GEDVGTY
+3060 DVGTY

-3167 AITVAD
+3167 
-3173 LTVTAIDQTKVYGAT
+3173 
-3188 DPSLSY
+3188 
-3194 TITGFVNGEDESDL
+3194 TITASSVN
-3208 DTAVSISRAVGE
+3208 
-3220 DVGTYTITPSAA
+3220 
-3232 DSNYT
+3232 
-3237 ISFVTAD
+3237 
-3244 FTITQTTLTITGLV
+3244 
-3258 GKNKVYDETTVATSI
+3258 
-3273 GVAALAGVV
+3273 
-3282 SNDDVSLGGSP
+3282 
-3293 VFTFEVPD
+3293 
-3301 PGIFIMITTT
+3301 
-3311 GYTITGSDSGNYIL
+3311 
-3325 IQPTLYA
+3325 
-3332 DITDP
+3332 
-3337 DEDCD
+3337 
-3342 GDGIIDTEDTDFSSC
+3342 
-3357 ALAIRNTTRYGFSP
+3357 RNS
-3371 NEDGINDVWF
+3371 
-3381 IENIF
+3381 
-3386 AYPNN
+3386 
-3391 TVKVFNRSG
+3391 K
-3400 KLVFKQRGYQ
+3400 
-3410 NDWNGESNQVS
+3410 
-3421 SGRSGNKLPTGPY
+3421 
-3434 IFMLDL
+3434 
-3440 GEGNELIK
+3440 
-3448 GWLYINY
+3448 

>member
-1 MLSKINQI
+1 MYINTQ
-9 LVLLFTI
+9 
-16 IFSSF
+16 
-21 TFSQT
+21 
-26 TCNDTSWN
+26 
-34 KGVDF
+34 
-39 NGDNQ
+39 
-44 HLKQVSQNTG
+44 
-54 VNAIRMVGQ
+54 
-63 SQTVALGT
+63 AL
-71 NANLGYTT
+71 
-79 DVGAGRPW
+79 
-87 ATTIMFKTDRN
+87 
-98 GSNQHIWN
+98 
-106 SGEGA
+106 
-111 GSTDDNI
+111 
-118 YLRLDANGWVYFGW
+118 
-132 GRGSSNNEC
+132 
-141 RFLGIPSSATGRWF
+141 
-155 GVYIAHNGGR
+155 
-165 FNSSNAT
+165 
-172 AANLADAFDIR
+172 
-183 VMTDSNGDNF
+183 
-193 TTLGANQS
+193 QS
-201 TSSNWI
+201 TI
-207 STGNRMDRSVTGDFT
+207 
-222 IGGRGSNRSFH
+222 
-233 GQVASMVV
+233 
-241 TTLKLNDPMPNDAEI
+241 
-256 KAMITDPMGWLND
+256 
-269 YKIGNIYGHYNSGGN
+269 
-284 LTNFQ
+284 
-289 LNTLDAAYATQVWLM
+289 
-304 GDGTSDSYSNGI
+304 
-316 RNQVHPTEQNY
+316 
-327 GKLQLNNNMQNS
+327 
-339 IQSVNISGFSEAAC
+339 
-353 RATSAVFGTETT
+353 
-365 STLNLESFTAPS
+365 
-377 GGADGYAIYIND
+377 
-389 SNSFTAPSN
+389 
-398 GDEPTADLSWN
+398 
-409 DSGQQPV
+409 
-416 YFGTSAS
+416 
-423 PDITVTDLDP
+423 
-433 GTTYYF
+433 
-439 QVYAYNDS
+439 
-447 SGTETYETTGL
+447 
-458 NASDDTT
+458 
-465 ADTSPPSVPTVGPA
+465 
-479 SATTVTGTAEAGSTV
+479 
-494 TVTDSDGD
+494 
-502 VIGTATADSDGNYS
+502 
-516 VTLSSA
+516 
-522 QSNGSTLSV
+522 
-531 TATDASGNESEA
+531 
-543 TTTRVVIGITYEGP
+543 
-557 SSNQTG
+557 
-563 TSITD
+563 
-568 NGKYGWISIDETLSA
+568 
-583 GQRFVMDNA
+583 
-592 FFTDFFDEMPNAYEI
+592 
-607 RIGLKGDN
+607 
-615 WDNGDQSTKT
+615 
-625 NSAITGE
+625 
-632 VFKGD
+632 
-637 LQLRISGSTQSKT
+637 
-650 FQLFKPGTNYNTM
+650 
-663 LVNTPA
+663 
-669 SQDTT
+669 

-680 TSDGNNIRMG
+680 DSTGDNIRMG
-690 FGKNGYQSVSQGDES
+690 LEEMAQSITQGDES
-705 TVVYSDWSAYKAETG
+705 TVTYSDWNTYKLETG
-720 DQGFGISSLDVVF
+720 DQGFGITSLDVMF
-733 LVTDIFNFNEDFDGA
+733 LVTDSFNLDGDDYDGA

-944 KVVTTVKNGGAAIN
+944 KVVTGGGN
-958 STAVQGTWNRD
+958 STEVQGTWNRD

-978 TGHFHGLYNAAAGT
+978 TGHFHGLSNAAAGT

-997 VPTVYSHYST
+997 VPTVYSYYST

-1024 ASISTTGISEVDA
+1024 ASISTTGISEVNASAPDAPIVSTASADTVTGTAEAGSTVTVSDSDGDVIGTATTDSSGNYSVTLSPAQSDGSTLTVTATDATGNESEETTTTVDA

-1055 TAEAGSTVTVSD
+1055 TAEAGSTVTVTD

-1143 TVTVTDSDGDVI
+1143 TVTVSDSDGDVI

-1214 DTVTGTAEAASTVTV
+1214 DTVTGTAEVAS
-1229 TDSNGDVI
+1229 I
-1237 GTATAD
+1237 
-1243 SSGNYS
+1243 
-1249 VTLSSE
+1249 
-1255 QSNGSTLA
+1255 
-1263 VTATDATGNES
+1263 
-1274 GETTTTVDASAPD
+1274 
-1287 APIVSTASAD
+1287 
-1297 TVTGTAEAGSTVTV
+1297 
-1311 TDSNGDVI
+1311 
-1319 GTATADSSGN
+1319 
-1329 YSVTLS
+1329 
-1335 PAQSDGSTLTVTAT
+1335 
-1349 DASGNESGET
+1349 
-1359 TTTVDASAPDA
+1359 
-1370 PIVSTASADTVTGTA
+1370 
-1385 EAASTVTVTDSN
+1385 VTVTDSN

-1423 STLAVTATD
+1423 STLAVSATD

-1599 GDDPVTT
+1599 GDDPDTT

-1633 VLIGGG
+1633 VVIGGG

-1654 APVEWIIMSQVGVP
+1654 VPVEWIIMSQVGVP

-1682 VFGSETSTSLNLE
+1682 VFGTETSTSLNLE

-1783 ASDDTAAQVVPGIT
+1783 ASDVTAAQVVPGIT

-1822 DPLGAG
+1822 NPLGAG

-1835 DFMLDIFSSMPDNYV
+1835 DFMLDIFSSMPDNYDL
-1850 VRIGLKDDSW
+1850 RIGLKDDSW

-1992 LEITQVAVPSPAP
+1992 SGITQVAVPSPAP

-2018 STSLN
+2018 STSLK
-2023 LSSFTAPAG
+2023 LESFTAPAG

-2124 ITGITGDNK
+2124 ITGITGNNK
-2133 VYDGTT
+2133 VYDDTT
-2139 AATATGTATLVGV
+2139 AATASGTATLVGV
-2152 ASGDDVFLG
+2152 ASGDDISLG
-2161 GSPVFTFA
+2161 GSPVFTFS

-2182 GLTISG
+2182 GYTLSG
-2188 TDSGNYSLSQPT
+2188 TD
-2200 LSGDITRRSITL
+2200 
-2212 TASNQE
+2212 
-2218 KNYGDVHDLGDT
+2218 
-2230 AFTTLDL
+2230 
-2237 DGDAIL
+2237 
-2243 PNGEVVTNVT
+2243 
-2253 VNSATGVDSSTTSDV
+2253 
-2268 ATYAD
+2268 
-2273 EIEISGPVA
+2273 
-2282 GIDGTGDGFL
+2282 
-2292 ESNYDITYVA
+2292 
-2302 GDLTVNRRAA
+2302 AA
-2312 QIIPSAQEKDYG
+2312 K
-2324 DVHDLGDT
+2324 
-2332 AFTVVDRDGGAL
+2332 
-2344 PNGETVDTVT
+2344 
-2354 LVSEN
+2354 
-2359 GIDASTDANAV
+2359 
-2370 LYADNISV
+2370 
-2378 TPTSTNDPTITGS
+2378 
-2391 ANFNQENYTF
+2391 
-2401 SYDTGDLTVN
+2401 
-2411 RRAAQIIPSVQ
+2411 
-2422 EKDYGDVHDLG
+2422 
-2433 DTAFTV
+2433 
-2439 VDRDGGALPNGE
+2439 
-2451 TVNTVTLV
+2451 
-2459 SENGIDASTDANVGT
+2459 
-2474 YADNISVTPTSTGDS
+2474 
-2489 TITGSGNFNQDNY
+2489 
-2502 TFSYDTGD
+2502 
-2510 LTINLA
+2510 
-2516 NLTITGITGDN
+2516 
-2527 KVYDGTT
+2527 
-2534 DATASGTPVLS
+2534 
-2545 GVVSDDDVVL
+2545 
-2555 GGTPVFTFASAELG
+2555 
-2569 TDIQITTTGF
+2569 
-2579 IITGADSGNYTL
+2579 
-2591 IQPTFSGDITAK
+2591 
-2603 ELTITGITGGNKVY
+2603 
-2617 DDTTAAIASG
+2617 
-2627 TATLLGVEAGD
+2627 
-2638 DVILRGSPV
+2638 
-2647 FTFASANVGTGITIN
+2647 
-2662 TSGYTISGTDSGNY
+2662 
-2676 TLTQPTLSG
+2676 
-2685 DITAKELTITGITG
+2685 
-2699 DNKVYDDTTAASTSG
+2699 
-2714 TATLVGI
+2714 
-2721 EAGDD
+2721 
-2726 VFLGGSPVFTFASA
+2726 
-2740 NVGTGITITT
+2740 
-2750 TGYTISGTDSGNYTL
+2750 YTL

-2772 DITAAPLTVTASD
+2772 DITAADLTVTASD

-2810 ADLDTGVS
+2810 ADLDTAVS
-2818 ISRAAGEDVGTYTI
+2818 ISRAVGEDVGTYTI

-2983 AVGTYTITPSAA
+2983 DVGTYTITPSAA

-3048 DLDTEVSISRAV
+3048 DLDTAVSISRAV

-3167 AITVAD
+3167 TITAAD
-3173 LTVTAIDQTKVYGAT
+3173 LTVTASDQTKVYGAT
-3188 DPSLSY
+3188 DPTLTYS
-3194 TITGFVNGEDESDL
+3194 ITGFQGTDTEADL

-3232 DSNYT
+3232 ADSNYT
-3237 ISFVTAD
+3237 VSFVTAD
-3244 FTITQTTLTITGLV
+3244 FTITAADV
-3258 GKNKVYDETTVATSI
+3258 NCNGK
-3273 GVAALAGVV
+3273 
-3282 SNDDVSLGGSP
+3282 
-3293 VFTFEVPD
+3293 
-3301 PGIFIMITTT
+3301 
-3311 GYTITGSDSGNYIL
+3311 
-3325 IQPTLYA
+3325 
-3332 DITDP
+3332 
-3337 DEDCD
+3337 
-3342 GDGIIDTEDTDFSSC
+3342 
-3357 ALAIRNTTRYGFSP
+3357 
-3371 NEDGINDVWF
+3371 
-3381 IENIF
+3381 
-3386 AYPNN
+3386 
-3391 TVKVFNRSG
+3391 
-3400 KLVFKQRGYQ
+3400 
-3410 NDWNGESNQVS
+3410 
-3421 SGRSGNKLPTGPY
+3421 
-3434 IFMLDL
+3434 
-3440 GEGNELIK
+3440 
-3448 GWLYINY
+3448 